1 MIFFHFAKLQNSCIS
16 NTEYISSYIEINF
29 QKNLMEGSKKLF
41 LLDAY
46 ALIYRGYYA
55 FIKNPR
61 INSKG
66 TDTSAILGFMNSL
79 LEIIRTQKPDYLAVA
94 FDKGGSVT
102 RSEMFTEYKSNRDK
116 TPEPIILAI
125 PYIKDILTSM
135 KIPILEKEGYE
146 ADDVI
151 GTVAKDAE
159 DKNFKVYMV
168 TPDKDFAQLVS
179 DNIFLCKPAR
189 MGNSMEIWGVDEVK
203 DKFEID
209 NPEQVID
216 YLGMMGDSVDN
227 IPGLPGVGDKTAK
240 KFIKQYG
247 SLENLLQNAHE
258 ITGKLGE
265 KISNNK
271 DLGVLS
277 KKLARIILDVPID
290 YNLNDFELSK
300 PDNTAVFE
308 VFDEL
313 EFRRIKETFYKI
325 FGLDKSEKSDP
336 KKDYIQGDLFG
347 NNVVDNSKLNL
358 NKSKSYY
365 QRIESSDEL
374 QYFTKKLLQQK
385 IVAFDTETEGLNS
398 LETEIV
404 GISFSWEKG
413 KGFYLPIKKDKTIQL
428 EYFNILKPFFNNK
441 EIIKVGHN
449 IKFDIKVLFKYDV
462 VVSEPIFDTMVA
474 HYLINPDM
482 RHNLDTLS
490 ESYLNYSPISIE
502 SLIGKKGK
510 NQKSMRDIPID
521 EVTNYASEDADLSLQ
536 LKYIFDKELESNGVK
551 DIFHEIEIPIINVL
565 SDMEKEGINIDS
577 TYLNKLEQEFEKD
590 LNKLKKDIFNQ
601 SGEEFNLN
609 SPKQL
614 GDILFDKLKLVSKPK
629 KTKTGQYSTSEE
641 VLSSLA
647 DDHEIIRSI
656 LEWRSL
662 DKLQN
667 TYVKSLPN
675 EVSIRT
681 NKIHTKFNQT
691 VTTTG
696 RLSSNSPNLQNIPI
710 RTQNGQ
716 KIRKAF
722 IPRNDDFELMAAD
735 YSQIELRVIASI
747 SKDQNMIGA
756 FINNQDIHT
765 ITASKIYNIKPDK
778 VTREQ
783 RGNAKTVNFGIIYGV
798 SAFGLSQQTNLTRSE
813 SKLMIESY
821 FENYPGLKSYMSNQ
835 IDFARTNGYVETIM
849 GRRRYL
855 QNINSQNNM
864 IRSGAERNAI
874 NAPIQGSAADIIKI
888 AMIRI
893 HNEFKKQSLKSKM
906 LLQVH
911 DELVFDVFCKEK
923 ELVQGI
929 VKNTM
934 ESAVKLDV
942 PLKVDLDFGKNWLEA
957 H

>member
-1 MIFFHFAKLQNSCIS
+1 MENS
-16 NTEYISSYIEINF
+16 
-29 QKNLMEGSKKLF
+29 KNLF

-79 LEIIRTQKPDYLAVA
+79 FDIIRTQNPDYLAVA

-102 RSEMFTEYKSNRDK
+102 RSEMFEEYKSNRDK
-116 TPEPIILAI
+116 TPEPILVAI
-125 PYIKDILTSM
+125 PYIKEILKGM
-135 KIPILEKEGYE
+135 KIPILEKEGFE
-146 ADDVI
+146 ADDII

-159 DKNFKVYMV
+159 ENNFKVYMV

-179 DNIFLCKPAR
+179 NNIFLCKPAR

-203 DKFEID
+203 DKFEVGSPD
-209 NPEQVID
+209 QVID

-247 SLENLLQNAHE
+247 SLENLLQNAHKV
-258 ITGKLGE
+258 TGKLGE
-265 KISNNK
+265 KIIENK
-271 DLGVLS
+271 ELGVLS
-277 KKLARIILDVPID
+277 KKLAKIILDVPID
-290 YNLNDFELSK
+290 YNLDEFKLSD
-300 PDNTAVFE
+300 PDKEKVLK

-313 EFRRIKETFYKI
+313 EFKRIKETFFKI
-325 FGLDKSEKSDP
+325 FGTNSIKSQEKGAEAV
-336 KKDYIQGDLFG
+336 QGDLFSETY
-347 NNVVDNSKLNL
+347 NLKSNIDNLNDLKSTYQKVESFEELNL
-358 NKSKSYY
+358 LVDKMMK
-365 QRIESSDEL
+365 QEV
-374 QYFTKKLLQQK
+374 
-385 IVAFDTETEGLNS
+385 VAFDTETEGLNAF
-398 LETEIV
+398 ETNIV
-404 GISFSWEKG
+404 GISFSWKKG
-413 KGFYLPIKKDKTIQL
+413 IGYYLPITNNKSVHEKSF
-428 EYFNILKPFFNNK
+428 EILKPFFEST

-449 IKFDIKVLFKYDV
+449 IKFDIQVLKKYNIN
-462 VVSEPIFDTMVA
+462 VSYPIYDTMVA

-510 NQKSMRDIPID
+510 NQISMRDVSID
-521 EVTNYASEDADLSLQ
+521 KITNYASEDADITLQ
-536 LKYIFDKELESNGVK
+536 LKGVFDKEIEVNNFNK
-551 DIFHEIEIPIINVL
+551 IFYDIEIPMINVL
-565 SDMEKEGINIDS
+565 SDMETEGIKIDTS
-577 TYLNKLEQEFEKD
+577 YLKKLDKEFEED
-590 LNKLKKDIFNQ
+590 LGKLKKEIFKKA
-601 SGEEFNLN
+601 GEEFNLN

-614 GDILFDKLKLVSKPK
+614 GEILFDKLKLVSKAK

-647 DDHEIIRSI
+647 NDHKIIEKI

-667 TYVKSLPN
+667 TYVKSLPK
-675 EVSIRT
+675 EVSRLT
-681 NKIHTKFNQT
+681 NRVHSSFNQT

-696 RLSSNSPNLQNIPI
+696 RLSSNNPNLQNIPI
-710 RTQNGQ
+710 RTANGQ
-716 KIRKAF
+716 KIRRAF
-722 IPRNDDFELMAAD
+722 IPRNSDYILMAAD

-747 SKDQNMIGA
+747 SNEENMIDA

-765 ITASKIYNIKPDK
+765 MTASKIYNVDPEN

-798 SAFGLSQQTNLTRSE
+798 SAFGLSQQTDLNRSE
-813 SKLMIESY
+813 SKVMIDNY
-821 FENYPGLKSYMSNQ
+821 FLNYPGLKKYMSDQ
-835 IDFARTNGYVETIM
+835 IDFARNNGYVETIM

-864 IRSGAERNAI
+864 LRSSAERNAI

-888 AMIRI
+888 AMINI
-893 HNEFKKQSLKSKM
+893 NSEFKKQSLKSKM

-911 DELVFDVFCKEK
+911 DELVFDVHKSEK
-923 ELVQGI
+923 DQIKDI
-929 VKNTM
+929 VKTTM
-934 ESAVKLDV
+934 ESAVKLKV
-942 PLKVDLDFGKNWLEA
+942 PLKIDLEFGKNWLEA

>member
-1 MIFFHFAKLQNSCIS
+1 
-16 NTEYISSYIEINF
+16 
-29 QKNLMEGSKKLF
+29 MESSKKLF

-79 LEIIRTQKPDYLAVA
+79 LEIIRTQNPDYIAVA

-116 TPEPIILAI
+116 TPEPILIAI
-125 PYIKDILTSM
+125 PYIKEILKSM
-135 KIPILEKEGYE
+135 NISVLEKEGYE

-159 DKNFKVYMV
+159 KNNFKVYMV

-179 DNIFLCKPAR
+179 NNIFLCKPAR

-203 DKFEID
+203 DKFEVD
-209 NPEQVID
+209 SPEQVID

-247 SLENLLQNAHE
+247 NLETLLEKSYE

-265 KISNNK
+265 KITDNK
-271 DLGVLS
+271 ELGILS
-277 KKLARIILDVPID
+277 KKLARIILDVPIE
-290 YNLNDFELSK
+290 YKLNDFKLSD
-300 PDNTAVFE
+300 PDNKSVMKI
-308 VFDEL
+308 FDEL
-313 EFRRIKETFYKI
+313 EFKRVKETFFKI
-325 FGLDKSEKSDP
+325 FGFNETKG
-336 KKDYIQGDLFG
+336 KDQELIQGDLFSG
-347 NNVVDNSKLNL
+347 NDLVQD
-358 NKSKSYY
+358 KSDLISSNSYY
-365 QRIESSDEL
+365 QRIDSNKEL
-374 QYFTKKLLQQK
+374 EYLMTKLLIQK
-385 IVAFDTETEGLNS
+385 VVAFDTETESLNS
-398 LETEIV
+398 LDTEIV
-404 GISFSWEKG
+404 GISFSWTEN
-413 KGFYLPIKKDKTIQL
+413 KGFYVPIANNKSLQK
-428 EYFNILKPFFNNK
+428 EYFDILRPFFENDQ
-441 EIIKVGHN
+441 IIKVGHN
-449 IKFDIKVLFKYDV
+449 LKFDIKVLFKYDIS
-462 VVSEPIFDTMVA
+462 VSGPLYDTMVA

-502 SLIGKKGK
+502 TLIGKKGK
-510 NQKSMRDIPID
+510 NQGSMRDVPAE
-521 EVTNYASEDADLSLQ
+521 EVTDYASEDADLALQ
-536 LKYIFDKELESNGVK
+536 LKKIFDKELNENGVK
-551 DIFHEIEIPIINVL
+551 NIFNDIEIPIINVL
-565 SDMEKEGINIDS
+565 ADMEKEGINIDS
-577 TYLNKLEQEFEKD
+577 SYLSKLDKEFEIE
-590 LNKLKKDIFNQ
+590 LSKLKVGIFEM

-614 GDILFDKLKLVSKPK
+614 GDILFEKLKLVSKPK

-641 VLSSLA
+641 VLSGLA
-647 DDHEIIRSI
+647 SEHEIIKNI

-667 TYVKSLPN
+667 TYVRSLPN
-675 EVSIRT
+675 EVNKRT
-681 NKIHTKFNQT
+681 GRIHTKFNQT

-696 RLSSNSPNLQNIPI
+696 RLSSNNPNLQNIPI
-710 RTQNGQ
+710 RTLNGQ
-716 KIRKAF
+716 KIREAF
-722 IPRNDDFELMAAD
+722 IPRSEEFELLAAD

-747 SKDQNMIGA
+747 SKDKNMVDA
-756 FINNQDIHT
+756 FIKNQDIHT
-765 ITASKIYNIKPDK
+765 ITAAKIYNVDPDD
-778 VTREQ
+778 VSREQ

-798 SAFGLSQQTNLTRSE
+798 SAFGLSQQTNLSRAE
-813 SKLMIESY
+813 SKIMIDSY
-821 FENYPGLKSYMSNQ
+821 FENYPGLKDYMSSQ
-835 IDFARTNGYVETIM
+835 IDFARNNGYVQTIM

-864 IRSGAERNAI
+864 LRSGAERNAI

-888 AMIRI
+888 AMIRV
-893 HNEFKKQSLKSKM
+893 HEKFKEQSLKSKM

-911 DELVFDVFCKEK
+911 DELVFDVYKSEK
-923 ELVQGI
+923 NI
-929 VKNTM
+929 VKTIVKDTM
-934 ESAVKLDV
+934 ESAVKLLV
-942 PLKVDLDFGKNWLEA
+942 PLKIDLEFGKNWLEA

>member
-1 MIFFHFAKLQNSCIS
+1 MENS
-16 NTEYISSYIEINF
+16 
-29 QKNLMEGSKKLF
+29 KNLF

-79 LEIIRTQKPDYLAVA
+79 FEIIRTQNPDYLAVA

-102 RSEMFTEYKSNRDK
+102 RSEMFEEYKSNRDK
-116 TPEPIILAI
+116 TPEPILVAI
-125 PYIKDILTSM
+125 PYIKEILEGM
-135 KIPILEKEGYE
+135 KIPILEKEGFE
-146 ADDVI
+146 ADDII

-159 DKNFKVYMV
+159 ENNFKVYMV

-203 DKFEID
+203 DKFEVESPD
-209 NPEQVID
+209 QVID

-258 ITGKLGE
+258 VTGKLGE
-265 KISNNK
+265 KIIENK
-271 DLGVLS
+271 ELGVLS
-277 KKLARIILDVPID
+277 KKLAKIILDVPID
-290 YNLNDFELSK
+290 YNLDEFKLSD
-300 PDNTAVFE
+300 PDKEIVLK

-313 EFRRIKETFYKI
+313 EFRRIKETFFKI
-325 FGLDKSEKSDP
+325 FGTISSPIEEKGAEVV
-336 KKDYIQGDLFG
+336 QGDLFSETY
-347 NNVVDNSKLNL
+347 NLESNKDSLND
-358 NKSKSYY
+358 SKSIY
-365 QRIESSDEL
+365 QRIESFEEL
-374 QYFTKKLLQQK
+374 KLLVEKMMKQE
-385 IVAFDTETEGLNS
+385 IVAFDTETEGLNA
-398 LETEIV
+398 LETDIV
-404 GISFSWEKG
+404 GISFSWQKG
-413 KGFYLPIKKDKTIQL
+413 IGYYLPIKNNKSAHEKSF
-428 EYFNILKPFFNNK
+428 EILRPFFEST

-449 IKFDIKVLFKYDV
+449 IKFDIQVLHKYNVKVW
-462 VVSEPIFDTMVA
+462 SPIYDTMVA

-510 NQKSMRDIPID
+510 NQISMRDVSID
-521 EVTNYASEDADLSLQ
+521 KITDYASEDADITLQ
-536 LKYIFDKELESNGVK
+536 LKSIFDKEIEVNNLSK
-551 DIFHEIEIPIINVL
+551 IFYDIEIPMINVL
-565 SDMEKEGINIDS
+565 SEMETEGIKIDTS
-577 TYLNKLEQEFEKD
+577 YLEKLDKEFEED
-590 LNKLKKDIFNQ
+590 LEKLKKEIFKK

-614 GDILFDKLKLVSKPK
+614 GEILFDKLKLVSKPK

-647 DDHEIIRSI
+647 NDHKIIEDI

-675 EVSIRT
+675 EVSSLT
-681 NKIHTKFNQT
+681 NRVHSSFNQT

-696 RLSSNSPNLQNIPI
+696 RLSSNNPNLQNIPI
-710 RTQNGQ
+710 RTANGQ
-716 KIRKAF
+716 KIRRAF
-722 IPRNDDFELMAAD
+722 IPRGSDYILMAAD
-735 YSQIELRVIASI
+735 YSQIELRVIASM
-747 SKDQNMIGA
+747 SNEENMIDA
-756 FINNQDIHT
+756 FVNNQDIHT
-765 ITASKIYNIKPDK
+765 MTASKIYNVDPEN

-798 SAFGLSQQTNLTRSE
+798 SAFGLSQQTDLNRSE
-813 SKLMIESY
+813 SKVMIDNY
-821 FENYPGLKSYMSNQ
+821 FLNYPGLKKYMSDQ
-835 IDFARTNGYVETIM
+835 IDFARNNGYVETIM

-864 IRSGAERNAI
+864 LRSSSERNAI

-888 AMIRI
+888 AMINI
-893 HNEFKKQSLKSKM
+893 NSELKKQSLKSKM

-911 DELVFDVFCKEK
+911 DELVFDVHKSEK
-923 ELVQGI
+923 DQIKDI
-929 VKNTM
+929 VKTTM
-934 ESAVKLDV
+934 ESAVKLKV
-942 PLKVDLDFGKNWLEA
+942 PLKIDLEFGKNWLEA

>member
-1 MIFFHFAKLQNSCIS
+1 MENS
-16 NTEYISSYIEINF
+16 
-29 QKNLMEGSKKLF
+29 KNLF

-79 LEIIRTQKPDYLAVA
+79 FEIIRTQNPDYLAVA

-102 RSEMFTEYKSNRDK
+102 RSEMFEEYKSNRDK
-116 TPEPIILAI
+116 TPEPILVAI
-125 PYIKDILTSM
+125 PYIKEILEGM
-135 KIPILEKEGYE
+135 KIPILEKEGFE
-146 ADDVI
+146 ADDII

-159 DKNFKVYMV
+159 ENNFKVYMV

-203 DKFEID
+203 DKFEVESPD
-209 NPEQVID
+209 QVID

-258 ITGKLGE
+258 VTGKLGE
-265 KISNNK
+265 KIIENK
-271 DLGVLS
+271 ELGVLS
-277 KKLARIILDVPID
+277 KKLAKIILDVPID
-290 YNLNDFELSK
+290 YNLDEFKLSD
-300 PDNTAVFE
+300 PDKEIVLK

-313 EFRRIKETFYKI
+313 EFRRIKETFFKI
-325 FGLDKSEKSDP
+325 FGTNSSQIEEKGAEVV
-336 KKDYIQGDLFG
+336 QGDLFSETY
-347 NNVVDNSKLNL
+347 NLESNKDSLND
-358 NKSKSYY
+358 SKSIY
-365 QRIESSDEL
+365 QRIESFEEL
-374 QYFTKKLLQQK
+374 KLLVEKMMKQE
-385 IVAFDTETEGLNS
+385 IVAFDTETEGLNA
-398 LETEIV
+398 LETDIV
-404 GISFSWEKG
+404 GISFSWQKG
-413 KGFYLPIKKDKTIQL
+413 IGYYLPIKN
-428 EYFNILKPFFNNK
+428 NISVHEKSFEILRPFFEST

-449 IKFDIKVLFKYDV
+449 IKFDIQVLHKYNVKV
-462 VVSEPIFDTMVA
+462 SSPIYDTMVA

-510 NQKSMRDIPID
+510 NQISMRDVSID
-521 EVTNYASEDADLSLQ
+521 KITDYASEDADITLQ
-536 LKYIFDKELESNGVK
+536 LKSIFDKEIEVNNLSK
-551 DIFHEIEIPIINVL
+551 IFYDIEIPMINVL
-565 SDMEKEGINIDS
+565 SEMETEGIKIDTS
-577 TYLNKLEQEFEKD
+577 YLEKLDKEFEED
-590 LNKLKKDIFNQ
+590 LEKLKKEIFKK

-614 GDILFDKLKLVSKPK
+614 GEILFDKLKLVSKPK

-647 DDHEIIRSI
+647 NDHKIIEDI

-675 EVSIRT
+675 EVSSLT
-681 NKIHTKFNQT
+681 NRVHSSFNQT

-696 RLSSNSPNLQNIPI
+696 RLSSNNPNLQNIPI
-710 RTQNGQ
+710 RTANGQ
-716 KIRKAF
+716 KIRRAF
-722 IPRNDDFELMAAD
+722 IPRGSDYILMAAD
-735 YSQIELRVIASI
+735 YSQIELRVIASM
-747 SKDQNMIGA
+747 SNEKNMIDA
-756 FINNQDIHT
+756 FVNNQDIHT
-765 ITASKIYNIKPDK
+765 MTASKIYNVDPEN

-798 SAFGLSQQTNLTRSE
+798 SAFGLSQQTDLNRSE
-813 SKLMIESY
+813 SKVMIDNY
-821 FENYPGLKSYMSNQ
+821 FLNYPGLKKYMSDQ
-835 IDFARTNGYVETIM
+835 IDFARNNGYVETIM

-864 IRSGAERNAI
+864 LRSSSERNAI

-888 AMIRI
+888 AMINI
-893 HNEFKKQSLKSKM
+893 NSELKKQSLKSKM

-911 DELVFDVFCKEK
+911 DELVFDVHKSEK
-923 ELVQGI
+923 DQIKDI
-929 VKNTM
+929 VKTTM
-934 ESAVKLDV
+934 ESAVKLKV
-942 PLKVDLDFGKNWLEA
+942 PLKIDLEFGKNWLEA

>member
-1 MIFFHFAKLQNSCIS
+1 MENS
-16 NTEYISSYIEINF
+16 
-29 QKNLMEGSKKLF
+29 KNLF

-79 LEIIRTQKPDYLAVA
+79 FEIIRTQNPDYLAVA

-102 RSEMFTEYKSNRDK
+102 RSEMFEEYKSNRDK
-116 TPEPIILAI
+116 TPEPILVAI
-125 PYIKDILTSM
+125 PYIKEILEGM
-135 KIPILEKEGYE
+135 KIPILEKEGFE
-146 ADDVI
+146 ADDII

-159 DKNFKVYMV
+159 ENNFKVYMV

-179 DNIFLCKPAR
+179 HNIFLCKPAR

-203 DKFEID
+203 DKFEVESPD
-209 NPEQVID
+209 QVID

-258 ITGKLGE
+258 VTGKLGE
-265 KISNNK
+265 KIIENK
-271 DLGVLS
+271 ELGVLS
-277 KKLARIILDVPID
+277 KKLAKIILDVPID
-290 YNLNDFELSK
+290 YNLDEFKLSD
-300 PDNTAVFE
+300 PDKEIVLK

-313 EFRRIKETFYKI
+313 EFRRIKETFFKI
-325 FGLDKSEKSDP
+325 FGTISSPIEEKGAEVV
-336 KKDYIQGDLFG
+336 QGDLFSETY
-347 NNVVDNSKLNL
+347 NLESNKDSLND
-358 NKSKSYY
+358 SKSIY
-365 QRIESSDEL
+365 QRIESFEEL
-374 QYFTKKLLQQK
+374 KLLVEKMMKQE
-385 IVAFDTETEGLNS
+385 IVAFDTETEGLNA
-398 LETEIV
+398 LETDIV
-404 GISFSWEKG
+404 GISFSWQKG
-413 KGFYLPIKKDKTIQL
+413 IGYYLPIKNNKSVHEKSF
-428 EYFNILKPFFNNK
+428 EILKPFFEST

-449 IKFDIKVLFKYDV
+449 IKFDIQVLHKYNVKV
-462 VVSEPIFDTMVA
+462 SSPIYDTMVA

-510 NQKSMRDIPID
+510 NQISMRDVSID
-521 EVTNYASEDADLSLQ
+521 KITDYASEDADITLQ
-536 LKYIFDKELESNGVK
+536 LKSIFDKEIEVNNLGK
-551 DIFHEIEIPIINVL
+551 IFYDIEIPMINVL
-565 SDMEKEGINIDS
+565 SEMETEGIKIDTS
-577 TYLNKLEQEFEKD
+577 YLEKLDKEFEED
-590 LNKLKKDIFNQ
+590 LEKLKKEIFKK

-614 GDILFDKLKLVSKPK
+614 GEILFDKLKLVSKPK

-647 DDHEIIRSI
+647 NDHKIIEDI

-675 EVSIRT
+675 EVSSLT
-681 NKIHTKFNQT
+681 NRVHSSFNQT

-696 RLSSNSPNLQNIPI
+696 RLSSNNPNLQNIPI
-710 RTQNGQ
+710 RTANGQ
-716 KIRKAF
+716 KIRRAF
-722 IPRNDDFELMAAD
+722 IPRGSDYILMAAD
-735 YSQIELRVIASI
+735 YSQIELRVIASM
-747 SKDQNMIGA
+747 SNEKNMIDA
-756 FINNQDIHT
+756 FVNNQDIHT
-765 ITASKIYNIKPDK
+765 MTASKIYNVDPEN

-798 SAFGLSQQTNLTRSE
+798 SAFGLSQQTDLNRSE
-813 SKLMIESY
+813 SKVMIDNY
-821 FENYPGLKSYMSNQ
+821 FLNYPGLKKYMSDQ
-835 IDFARTNGYVETIM
+835 IDFARNNGYVETIM

-864 IRSGAERNAI
+864 LRSSSERNAI

-888 AMIRI
+888 AMINI
-893 HNEFKKQSLKSKM
+893 NSELKKQSLKSKM

-911 DELVFDVFCKEK
+911 DELVFDVHKSEK
-923 ELVQGI
+923 DQIKDI
-929 VKNTM
+929 VKTTM
-934 ESAVKLDV
+934 ESAVKLKV
-942 PLKVDLDFGKNWLEA
+942 PLKIDLEFGKNWLEA

>member
-1 MIFFHFAKLQNSCIS
+1 MENS
-16 NTEYISSYIEINF
+16 
-29 QKNLMEGSKKLF
+29 KNLF

-79 LEIIRTQKPDYLAVA
+79 FEIIRTQNPDYLAVA

-102 RSEMFTEYKSNRDK
+102 RSEMFEEYKSNRDK
-116 TPEPIILAI
+116 TPEPILVAI
-125 PYIKDILTSM
+125 PYIKELLEGM
-135 KIPILEKEGYE
+135 KIPILEKEGFE
-146 ADDVI
+146 ADDII

-159 DKNFKVYMV
+159 ENNFKVYMV

-203 DKFEID
+203 DKFEVESPD
-209 NPEQVID
+209 QVID

-258 ITGKLGE
+258 VTGKLGE
-265 KISNNK
+265 KIIENK
-271 DLGVLS
+271 ELGVLS
-277 KKLARIILDVPID
+277 KKLAKIILDVPID
-290 YNLNDFELSK
+290 YNLDEFKLSD
-300 PDNTAVFE
+300 PDKEIVLK

-313 EFRRIKETFYKI
+313 EFRRIKETFFKI
-325 FGLDKSEKSDP
+325 FGTISSPIEEKGAEVV
-336 KKDYIQGDLFG
+336 QGDLFSETY
-347 NNVVDNSKLNL
+347 NLESNKDSLND
-358 NKSKSYY
+358 SKSIY
-365 QRIESSDEL
+365 QRIESFEEL
-374 QYFTKKLLQQK
+374 KLLVEKMMKQE
-385 IVAFDTETEGLNS
+385 IVAFDTETEGLNA
-398 LETEIV
+398 LETDIV
-404 GISFSWEKG
+404 GISFSWQKG
-413 KGFYLPIKKDKTIQL
+413 IGYYLPIKNNKSAHEKSF
-428 EYFNILKPFFNNK
+428 EILRPFFEST

-449 IKFDIKVLFKYDV
+449 IKFDIQVLHKYNVKV
-462 VVSEPIFDTMVA
+462 SSPIYDTMVA

-510 NQKSMRDIPID
+510 NQISMRDVSID
-521 EVTNYASEDADLSLQ
+521 KITDYASEDADITLQ
-536 LKYIFDKELESNGVK
+536 LKSIFDKEIEVNNLSK
-551 DIFHEIEIPIINVL
+551 IFYDIEIPMINVL
-565 SDMEKEGINIDS
+565 SEMETEGIKIDTS
-577 TYLNKLEQEFEKD
+577 YLEKLDKEFEED
-590 LNKLKKDIFNQ
+590 LEKLKKEIFKK

-614 GDILFDKLKLVSKPK
+614 GEILFDKLKLVSKPK

-647 DDHEIIRSI
+647 NDHKIIEDI

-675 EVSIRT
+675 EVSSLT
-681 NKIHTKFNQT
+681 NRVHSSFNQT

-696 RLSSNSPNLQNIPI
+696 RLSSNNPNLQNIPI
-710 RTQNGQ
+710 RTANGQ
-716 KIRKAF
+716 KIRRAF
-722 IPRNDDFELMAAD
+722 IPRGSDYILMAAD
-735 YSQIELRVIASI
+735 YSQIELRVIASM
-747 SKDQNMIGA
+747 SNEENMIDA
-756 FINNQDIHT
+756 FVNNQDIHT
-765 ITASKIYNIKPDK
+765 MTASKIYNVDPEN

-798 SAFGLSQQTNLTRSE
+798 SAFGLSQQTDLNRSE
-813 SKLMIESY
+813 SKVMIDNY
-821 FENYPGLKSYMSNQ
+821 FLNYPGLKKYMSDQ
-835 IDFARTNGYVETIM
+835 IDFARNNGYVETIM

-864 IRSGAERNAI
+864 LRSSSERNAI

-888 AMIRI
+888 AMINI
-893 HNEFKKQSLKSKM
+893 NSELKKQSLKSKM

-911 DELVFDVFCKEK
+911 DELVFDVHKSEK
-923 ELVQGI
+923 DKIKDI
-929 VKNTM
+929 VKTTM
-934 ESAVKLDV
+934 ESAVKLKV
-942 PLKVDLDFGKNWLEA
+942 PLKIDLEFGKNWLEA

>member
-1 MIFFHFAKLQNSCIS
+1 MENS
-16 NTEYISSYIEINF
+16 
-29 QKNLMEGSKKLF
+29 KNLF

-79 LEIIRTQKPDYLAVA
+79 FEIIRTQNPDYLAVA

-102 RSEMFTEYKSNRDK
+102 RSEMFEEYKSNRDK
-116 TPEPIILAI
+116 TPEPILVAI
-125 PYIKDILTSM
+125 PYIKEILEGM
-135 KIPILEKEGYE
+135 KIPILEKEGFE
-146 ADDVI
+146 ADDII

-159 DKNFKVYMV
+159 ENNFKVYMV

-203 DKFEID
+203 DKFEVESPD
-209 NPEQVID
+209 QVID

-258 ITGKLGE
+258 VTGKLGE
-265 KISNNK
+265 KIIENK
-271 DLGVLS
+271 ELGVLS
-277 KKLARIILDVPID
+277 KKLAKIILDVPID
-290 YNLNDFELSK
+290 YNLDEFKLSD
-300 PDNTAVFE
+300 PDKEIVLK

-313 EFRRIKETFYKI
+313 EFRRIKETFFKI
-325 FGLDKSEKSDP
+325 FGTISSPIEEKGAEVV
-336 KKDYIQGDLFG
+336 QGDLFSETY
-347 NNVVDNSKLNL
+347 NLESNKDSLND
-358 NKSKSYY
+358 SKSIY
-365 QRIESSDEL
+365 QRIESFEEL
-374 QYFTKKLLQQK
+374 KLLVEKMMKQE
-385 IVAFDTETEGLNS
+385 IVAFDTETEGLNA
-398 LETEIV
+398 LETDIV
-404 GISFSWEKG
+404 GISFSWQKG
-413 KGFYLPIKKDKTIQL
+413 IGYYLPVKNNKSVHEKSF
-428 EYFNILKPFFNNK
+428 EILKPFFEST

-449 IKFDIKVLFKYDV
+449 IKFDIQVLHKYNVKV
-462 VVSEPIFDTMVA
+462 SSPIYDTMVA

-510 NQKSMRDIPID
+510 NQISMRDVSID
-521 EVTNYASEDADLSLQ
+521 KITDYASEDADITLQ
-536 LKYIFDKELESNGVK
+536 LKSIFDKEIEVNNLSK
-551 DIFHEIEIPIINVL
+551 IFYDIEIPMINVL
-565 SDMEKEGINIDS
+565 SEMETEGIKIDTS
-577 TYLNKLEQEFEKD
+577 YLEKLDKEFEED
-590 LNKLKKDIFNQ
+590 LEKLKKEIFKK

-614 GDILFDKLKLVSKPK
+614 GEILFDKLKLVSKPK

-647 DDHEIIRSI
+647 NDHKIIEDI

-675 EVSIRT
+675 EVSSLT
-681 NKIHTKFNQT
+681 NRVHSSFNQT

-696 RLSSNSPNLQNIPI
+696 RLSSNNPNLQNIPI
-710 RTQNGQ
+710 RTANGQ
-716 KIRKAF
+716 KIRRAF
-722 IPRNDDFELMAAD
+722 IPRGSDYILMAAD
-735 YSQIELRVIASI
+735 YSQIELRVIASM
-747 SKDQNMIGA
+747 SNEENMIDA
-756 FINNQDIHT
+756 FVNNQDIHT
-765 ITASKIYNIKPDK
+765 MTASKIYNVDPEN

-798 SAFGLSQQTNLTRSE
+798 SAFGLSQQTDLNRSE
-813 SKLMIESY
+813 SKVMIDNY
-821 FENYPGLKSYMSNQ
+821 FLNYPGLKKYMSDQ
-835 IDFARTNGYVETIM
+835 IDFARNNGYVETIM

-864 IRSGAERNAI
+864 LRSSSERNAI

-888 AMIRI
+888 AMINI
-893 HNEFKKQSLKSKM
+893 NSELKKQSLKSKM

-911 DELVFDVFCKEK
+911 DELVFDVHKSEK
-923 ELVQGI
+923 DQIKDI
-929 VKNTM
+929 VKTTM
-934 ESAVKLDV
+934 ESAVKLKV
-942 PLKVDLDFGKNWLEA
+942 PLKIDLEFGKNWLEA

>member
-1 MIFFHFAKLQNSCIS
+1 MENS
-16 NTEYISSYIEINF
+16 
-29 QKNLMEGSKKLF
+29 KNLF

-79 LEIIRTQKPDYLAVA
+79 FEIIRTQNPDYLAVA

-102 RSEMFTEYKSNRDK
+102 RSEMFEEYKSNRDK
-116 TPEPIILAI
+116 TPEPILVAI
-125 PYIKDILTSM
+125 PYIKEILEGM
-135 KIPILEKEGYE
+135 KIPILEKEGFE
-146 ADDVI
+146 ADDII

-159 DKNFKVYMV
+159 ENNFKVYMV

-203 DKFEID
+203 DKFEVESPD
-209 NPEQVID
+209 QVID

-258 ITGKLGE
+258 VTGKLGE
-265 KISNNK
+265 KIIENK
-271 DLGVLS
+271 ELGVLS
-277 KKLARIILDVPID
+277 KKLAKIILDVPID
-290 YNLNDFELSK
+290 YNLDEFKLSD
-300 PDNTAVFE
+300 PDKEIVLK

-313 EFRRIKETFYKI
+313 EFRRIKETFFKI
-325 FGLDKSEKSDP
+325 FGTISSPIEEKGAEVV
-336 KKDYIQGDLFG
+336 QGDLFSETY
-347 NNVVDNSKLNL
+347 NLESNKDSLND
-358 NKSKSYY
+358 SKSIY
-365 QRIESSDEL
+365 QRIESFEEL
-374 QYFTKKLLQQK
+374 KLLVEKMMKQE
-385 IVAFDTETEGLNS
+385 IVAFDTETEGLNA
-398 LETEIV
+398 LETDIV
-404 GISFSWEKG
+404 GISFSWQKG
-413 KGFYLPIKKDKTIQL
+413 IGYYLPIKNNKSAHEKSF
-428 EYFNILKPFFNNK
+428 EILRPFFEST

-449 IKFDIKVLFKYDV
+449 IKFDIQVLHKYNVKV
-462 VVSEPIFDTMVA
+462 SSPIYDTMVA

-510 NQKSMRDIPID
+510 NQISMRDVSID
-521 EVTNYASEDADLSLQ
+521 KITDYASEDADITLQ
-536 LKYIFDKELESNGVK
+536 LKSIFDKEIEVNNLSK
-551 DIFHEIEIPIINVL
+551 IFYDIEIPMINVL
-565 SDMEKEGINIDS
+565 SEMETEGIKIDTS
-577 TYLNKLEQEFEKD
+577 YLEKLDKEFEED
-590 LNKLKKDIFNQ
+590 LEKLKKEIFKK

-614 GDILFDKLKLVSKPK
+614 GEILFDKLKLVSKPK

-647 DDHEIIRSI
+647 NDHKIIEDI

-675 EVSIRT
+675 EVSSLT
-681 NKIHTKFNQT
+681 NRVHSSFNQT

-696 RLSSNSPNLQNIPI
+696 RLSSNNPNLQNIPI
-710 RTQNGQ
+710 RTANGQ
-716 KIRKAF
+716 KIRRAF
-722 IPRNDDFELMAAD
+722 IPRGSDYILMAAD

-747 SKDQNMIGA
+747 SNEKNMIDA
-756 FINNQDIHT
+756 FVNNQDIHT
-765 ITASKIYNIKPDK
+765 MTASKIYNVDPEN

-798 SAFGLSQQTNLTRSE
+798 SAFGLSQQTDLNRSE
-813 SKLMIESY
+813 SKVMIDNY
-821 FENYPGLKSYMSNQ
+821 FLNYPGLKKYMSDQ
-835 IDFARTNGYVETIM
+835 IDFARNNGYVETIM

-864 IRSGAERNAI
+864 LRSSSERNAI

-888 AMIRI
+888 AMINI
-893 HNEFKKQSLKSKM
+893 NSELKKQSLKSKM

-911 DELVFDVFCKEK
+911 DELVFDVHKSEK
-923 ELVQGI
+923 DQIQDI
-929 VKNTM
+929 VKTTM
-934 ESAVKLDV
+934 ESAVKLKV
-942 PLKVDLDFGKNWLEA
+942 PLKIDLEFGKNWLEA

>member
-1 MIFFHFAKLQNSCIS
+1 MENS
-16 NTEYISSYIEINF
+16 
-29 QKNLMEGSKKLF
+29 KNLF

-79 LEIIRTQKPDYLAVA
+79 FEIIRTQNPDYLAVA
-94 FDKGGSVT
+94 FDKGGSLT
-102 RSEMFTEYKSNRDK
+102 RSEMFEEYKSNRDK
-116 TPEPIILAI
+116 TPEPILVAI
-125 PYIKDILTSM
+125 PYIKEILEGM
-135 KIPILEKEGYE
+135 KIPILEKEGFE
-146 ADDVI
+146 ADDII

-159 DKNFKVYMV
+159 EKNFKIYMV

-179 DNIFLCKPAR
+179 NNIFLCKPAR

-203 DKFEID
+203 DKFEVQSPD
-209 NPEQVID
+209 QVID

-258 ITGKLGE
+258 VTGKLGE
-265 KISNNK
+265 KILENK
-271 DLGVLS
+271 ELGVLS
-277 KKLARIILDVPID
+277 KKLAKIILDVPID
-290 YNLNDFELSK
+290 YNLDEFKLSD
-300 PDNTAVFE
+300 PDKDIVLR

-313 EFRRIKETFYKI
+313 EFRRIKETFFKI
-325 FGLDKSEKSDP
+325 FGTNSSKLEEKGAEVV
-336 KKDYIQGDLFG
+336 QGDLF
-347 NNVVDNSKLNL
+347 SETYNL
-358 NKSKSYY
+358 DSNKENLDDSKSIY
-365 QRIESSDEL
+365 QIIESFEEL
-374 QYFTKKLLQQK
+374 KLLVDKMMEQE
-385 IVAFDTETEGLNS
+385 IVAFDTETEGLNA
-398 LETEIV
+398 LETNIV
-404 GISFSWEKG
+404 GISFSWQKG
-413 KGFYLPIKKDKTIQL
+413 VGYYLPIENNKSVYEKSF
-428 EYFNILKPFFNNK
+428 EILKPFFESTK
-441 EIIKVGHN
+441 IIKVGHN
-449 IKFDIKVLFKYDV
+449 IKFDIQVLLKYNVKV
-462 VVSEPIFDTMVA
+462 SSPIYDTMVA

-490 ESYLNYSPISIE
+490 ESYLNYSQISIE

-510 NQKSMRDIPID
+510 NQISMRDVSID
-521 EVTNYASEDADLSLQ
+521 KIKNYAGEDADITLR
-536 LKYIFDKELESNGVK
+536 LKGIFDKEIEVNNLSK
-551 DIFHEIEIPIINVL
+551 IFYDIEIPMINVL
-565 SDMEKEGINIDS
+565 SEMEAEGIKIDTS
-577 TYLNKLEQEFEKD
+577 YLKKLDKEFEDD
-590 LNKLKKDIFNQ
+590 LEKLKKEIFKKC
-601 SGEEFNLN
+601 GEEFNLN

-614 GDILFDKLKLVSKPK
+614 GEILFDKLKLVSKPK

-647 DDHEIIRSI
+647 NDHRIIENI

-675 EVSIRT
+675 EVSNLT
-681 NKIHTKFNQT
+681 NRVHSSFNQT

-696 RLSSNSPNLQNIPI
+696 RLSSNNPNLQNIPI
-710 RTQNGQ
+710 RTDNGQ

-722 IPRNDDFELMAAD
+722 IPRNDDYIIMAAD

-747 SKDQNMIGA
+747 SNEENMIDA
-756 FINNQDIHT
+756 FVNNQDIHT
-765 ITASKIYNIKPDK
+765 ITASKIYNVDPEN
-778 VTREQ
+778 VSREQ

-798 SAFGLSQQTNLTRSE
+798 SAFGLSQQTDLNRSE
-813 SKLMIESY
+813 SKQMIDNY
-821 FENYPGLKSYMSNQ
+821 FLNYPGLKKYMSDQ
-835 IDFARTNGYVETIM
+835 IDFARNNGYVETIM

-864 IRSGAERNAI
+864 LRSGAERNAI

-888 AMIRI
+888 AMINI
-893 HNEFKKQSLKSKM
+893 NSEFKKQSFKSKM

-911 DELVFDVFCKEK
+911 DELVFDVHNSEK
-923 ELVQGI
+923 DRIQDI
-929 VKNTM
+929 VKTTM
-934 ESAVKLDV
+934 ESAVKLKV
-942 PLKVDLDFGKNWLEA
+942 PLKIDLEFGKNWLEA

>member
-1 MIFFHFAKLQNSCIS
+1 MENS
-16 NTEYISSYIEINF
+16 
-29 QKNLMEGSKKLF
+29 KNLF

-79 LEIIRTQKPDYLAVA
+79 FEIIRTQNPDYLAVA

-102 RSEMFTEYKSNRDK
+102 RSEMFEEYKSNRDK
-116 TPEPIILAI
+116 TPEPILVAI
-125 PYIKDILTSM
+125 PYIKKILEGM
-135 KIPILEKEGYE
+135 KIPILEKEGFE
-146 ADDVI
+146 ADDII

-159 DKNFKVYMV
+159 ENNFKVYMV

-203 DKFEID
+203 DKFEVESPD
-209 NPEQVID
+209 QVID

-258 ITGKLGE
+258 VTGKLGE
-265 KISNNK
+265 KITENK
-271 DLGVLS
+271 ELGVLS
-277 KKLARIILDVPID
+277 KKLAKIILDVPID
-290 YNLNDFELSK
+290 YNLDEFKLSD
-300 PDNTAVFE
+300 PDKEIVLK

-313 EFRRIKETFYKI
+313 EFRRIKETFFKI
-325 FGLDKSEKSDP
+325 FGTISSPIEEKGAEVV
-336 KKDYIQGDLFG
+336 QGDLFSETY
-347 NNVVDNSKLNL
+347 NLESNKDSLND
-358 NKSKSYY
+358 SKSIY
-365 QRIESSDEL
+365 QRIESFEEL
-374 QYFTKKLLQQK
+374 KLLVEKMMKQE
-385 IVAFDTETEGLNS
+385 IVAFDTETEGLNA
-398 LETEIV
+398 LETDIV
-404 GISFSWEKG
+404 GISFSWQKG
-413 KGFYLPIKKDKTIQL
+413 IGYYLPIKNNKSAHEKSF
-428 EYFNILKPFFNNK
+428 EILRPFFEST

-449 IKFDIKVLFKYDV
+449 IKFDIQVLHKYNVKV
-462 VVSEPIFDTMVA
+462 SSPIYDTMVA

-510 NQKSMRDIPID
+510 NQTSMRDVSID
-521 EVTNYASEDADLSLQ
+521 KITDYASEDADITLQ
-536 LKYIFDKELESNGVK
+536 LKSIFDKEIEVNNLSK
-551 DIFHEIEIPIINVL
+551 IFYDIEIPMINVL
-565 SDMEKEGINIDS
+565 SEMETEGIKIDTS
-577 TYLNKLEQEFEKD
+577 YLEKLDKEFEED
-590 LNKLKKDIFNQ
+590 LEKLKKEIFKK

-614 GDILFDKLKLVSKPK
+614 GEILFDKLKLVSKPK

-647 DDHEIIRSI
+647 DDHKIIEDI

-675 EVSIRT
+675 EVSSLT
-681 NKIHTKFNQT
+681 NRVHSSFNQT

-696 RLSSNSPNLQNIPI
+696 RLSSNNPNLQNIPI
-710 RTQNGQ
+710 RTANGQ
-716 KIRKAF
+716 KIRRAF
-722 IPRNDDFELMAAD
+722 IPRGIDYILMAAD
-735 YSQIELRVIASI
+735 YSQIELRVIASM
-747 SKDQNMIGA
+747 SNEKNMIDA
-756 FINNQDIHT
+756 FVNNQDIHT
-765 ITASKIYNIKPDK
+765 MTASKIYNVDPEN

-798 SAFGLSQQTNLTRSE
+798 SAFGLSQQTDLNRSE
-813 SKLMIESY
+813 SKVMIDNY
-821 FENYPGLKSYMSNQ
+821 FLNYPGLKKYMSDQ
-835 IDFARTNGYVETIM
+835 IDFARNNGYVETIM

-864 IRSGAERNAI
+864 LRSSSERNAI

-888 AMIRI
+888 AMINI
-893 HNEFKKQSLKSKM
+893 NSELKKQSLKSKM

-911 DELVFDVFCKEK
+911 DELVFDVHKSEK
-923 ELVQGI
+923 DQIKDI
-929 VKNTM
+929 VKTTM
-934 ESAVKLDV
+934 ESAVKLKV
-942 PLKVDLDFGKNWLEA
+942 PLKIDLEFGKNWLEA

>member
-1 MIFFHFAKLQNSCIS
+1 
-16 NTEYISSYIEINF
+16 
-29 QKNLMEGSKKLF
+29 MEGSKKLF

-79 LEIIRTQKPDYLAVA
+79 LEIIRTQNPDYIAVA
-94 FDKGGSVT
+94 FDKGGSIT

-116 TPEPIILAI
+116 TPEPIIIAI
-125 PYIKDILTSM
+125 PYIKDILTAM

-159 DKNFKVYMV
+159 KNSFKVFMV

-189 MGNSMEIWGVDEVK
+189 MGNSMEIWGVNEVK
-203 DKFEID
+203 DRFEVD
-209 NPEQVID
+209 RPEQVID

-247 SLENLLQNAHE
+247 SLESLLQNSHE

-271 DLGVLS
+271 ELGVLS
-277 KKLARIILDVPID
+277 KQLAKIILDVPID

-300 PDNTAVFE
+300 PDKVGVLK

-313 EFRRIKETFYKI
+313 EFKRIKETFFKI
-325 FGLDKSEKSDP
+325 FGIDNSENNDSIQQ
-336 KKDYIQGDLFG
+336 YVQGDLFG
-347 NNVVDNSKLNL
+347 NNIINETRLNL
-358 NKSKSYY
+358 NKTKSYY

-374 QYFTKKLLQQK
+374 EYFMKKLLKQK

-404 GISFSWEKG
+404 GISFSWASN
-413 KGFYLPIKKDKTIQL
+413 KGFYLPIKKDKSVQL

-441 EIIKVGHN
+441 EITKVGHN
-449 IKFDIKVLFKYDV
+449 IKFDIKVLYKYDII
-462 VVSEPIFDTMVA
+462 VSGPLYDTMVA

-482 RHNLDTLS
+482 RHNLNTLS

-510 NQKSMRDIPID
+510 NQKSMRDIDIN

-536 LKYIFDKELESNGVK
+536 LKHIFDKELESNGVK
-551 DIFHEIEIPIINVL
+551 SIFYEIEIPIINVL
-565 SDMEKEGINIDS
+565 SSMEKEGINIDS
-577 TYLNKLEQEFEKD
+577 SYLNKLEKEFEKD
-590 LNKLKKDIFNQ
+590 LNKLKKEIYNQ
-601 SGEEFNLN
+601 SDEEFNLN

-641 VLSSLA
+641 VLSGLA
-647 DDHEIIRSI
+647 SDHEIIRSI

-675 EVSIRT
+675 EVSSKT

-696 RLSSNSPNLQNIPI
+696 RLSSNNPNLQNIPI
-710 RTQNGQ
+710 RTNNGQ

-722 IPRNDDFELMAAD
+722 IPRNSDFELMAAD
-735 YSQIELRVIASI
+735 YSQIELRVIASM
-747 SKDQNMIGA
+747 SKDTNMIDA
-756 FINNQDIHT
+756 FVKNQDIHT
-765 ITASKIYNIKPDK
+765 ITASKIYNVNPDE

-813 SKLMIESY
+813 SKIMIENY
-821 FENYPGLKSYMSNQ
+821 FENYPGLKTYMSNQ
-835 IDFARTNGYVETIM
+835 IDFARAKGYVETIM

-864 IRSGAERNAI
+864 LRSGSERNAI

-893 HNEFKKQSLKSKM
+893 YDEFKIQSLKSKM

-911 DELVFDVFCKEK
+911 DELVFDVHKKEK
-923 ELVQGI
+923 ELVKKI

-942 PLKVDLDFGKNWLEA
+942 PLKIDLDFGKNWLEA

>member
-1 MIFFHFAKLQNSCIS
+1 MENS
-16 NTEYISSYIEINF
+16 
-29 QKNLMEGSKKLF
+29 KNLF

-79 LEIIRTQKPDYLAVA
+79 FEIIRTQNPDYLAVA
-94 FDKGGSVT
+94 FDKGGSLT
-102 RSEMFTEYKSNRDK
+102 RSEMFEEYKSNRDK
-116 TPEPIILAI
+116 TPEPILVAI
-125 PYIKDILTSM
+125 PYIKKILGGM
-135 KIPILEKEGYE
+135 KIPILEKEGFE
-146 ADDVI
+146 ADDII

-159 DKNFKVYMV
+159 ENNFKVYMV

-179 DNIFLCKPAR
+179 NNIFLCKPAR

-203 DKFEID
+203 DKFEVQSPD
-209 NPEQVID
+209 QVID

-258 ITGKLGE
+258 VTGKLGE
-265 KISNNK
+265 KILENK
-271 DLGVLS
+271 ELGVLS
-277 KKLARIILDVPID
+277 KKLAKIILDVPID
-290 YNLNDFELSK
+290 YNLDEFKLSDPNKELVLK
-300 PDNTAVFE
+300 

-313 EFRRIKETFYKI
+313 EFRRIKETFFKI
-325 FGLDKSEKSDP
+325 FGTNSSKLEEKGAEVV
-336 KKDYIQGDLFG
+336 QGDLF
-347 NNVVDNSKLNL
+347 SETYNL
-358 NKSKSYY
+358 DSNKENLDDSKSIY
-365 QRIESSDEL
+365 QIIESFEEL
-374 QYFTKKLLQQK
+374 KLLVEKMMEQE
-385 IVAFDTETEGLNS
+385 IVAFDTETEGLNA
-398 LETEIV
+398 LETNIV
-404 GISFSWEKG
+404 GISFSWRKG
-413 KGFYLPIKKDKTIQL
+413 IGYYLPIKNNKSVYEKSF
-428 EYFNILKPFFNNK
+428 EILKPFFESTK
-441 EIIKVGHN
+441 IIKVGHN
-449 IKFDIKVLFKYDV
+449 IKFDIQVLLKYNVKV
-462 VVSEPIFDTMVA
+462 SSPIYDTMVA

-510 NQKSMRDIPID
+510 NQISMRDVSID
-521 EVTNYASEDADLSLQ
+521 KIKNYASEDADITLR
-536 LKYIFDKELESNGVK
+536 LKGIFDKEIEVNNLSK
-551 DIFHEIEIPIINVL
+551 IFYDIEIPMINVL
-565 SDMEKEGINIDS
+565 SEMEAEGIKIDTS
-577 TYLNKLEQEFEKD
+577 YLKKLDKEFEDD
-590 LNKLKKDIFNQ
+590 LEKLKKEIFKKC
-601 SGEEFNLN
+601 GEEFNLN

-614 GDILFDKLKLVSKPK
+614 GEILFDKLKLVSKPK

-647 DDHEIIRSI
+647 NDHRIIENI

-667 TYVKSLPN
+667 TYVRSLPN
-675 EVSIRT
+675 EVS
-681 NKIHTKFNQT
+681 NLTKRVHSSFNQT

-696 RLSSNSPNLQNIPI
+696 RLSSNNPNLQNIPI
-710 RTQNGQ
+710 RTANGQ

-722 IPRNDDFELMAAD
+722 IPRNNDYIIMAAD

-747 SKDQNMIGA
+747 SNEENMIDA
-756 FINNQDIHT
+756 FVNNQDIHT
-765 ITASKIYNIKPDK
+765 ITASKIYNVDPEN
-778 VTREQ
+778 VSREQ

-798 SAFGLSQQTNLTRSE
+798 SAFGLSQQTDLNRSE
-813 SKLMIESY
+813 SKQMIDNY
-821 FENYPGLKSYMSNQ
+821 FLNYPGLKKYMSDQ
-835 IDFARTNGYVETIM
+835 IDFARNNGYVETIM

-864 IRSGAERNAI
+864 LRSGAERNAI

-888 AMIRI
+888 AMINI
-893 HNEFKKQSLKSKM
+893 NSEFKKQSFKSKM

-911 DELVFDVFCKEK
+911 DELVFDVHNSEK
-923 ELVQGI
+923 DRIQDI

-934 ESAVKLDV
+934 ESAVKLKV
-942 PLKVDLDFGKNWLEA
+942 PLKIDLEFGKNWLEA

>member
-1 MIFFHFAKLQNSCIS
+1 MENS
-16 NTEYISSYIEINF
+16 
-29 QKNLMEGSKKLF
+29 KNLF

-79 LEIIRTQKPDYLAVA
+79 FEIIRTQNPDYLAVA

-102 RSEMFTEYKSNRDK
+102 RSEMFEEYKSNRDK
-116 TPEPIILAI
+116 TPEPILVAI
-125 PYIKDILTSM
+125 PYIKEILEGM
-135 KIPILEKEGYE
+135 KIPILEKEGFE
-146 ADDVI
+146 ADDII

-159 DKNFKVYMV
+159 ENNFKVYMV

-179 DNIFLCKPAR
+179 HNIFLCKPAR

-203 DKFEID
+203 DKFEVESPD
-209 NPEQVID
+209 QVID

-247 SLENLLQNAHE
+247 SLENLLKNAHE
-258 ITGKLGE
+258 VTGKLGE
-265 KISNNK
+265 KIVENK
-271 DLGVLS
+271 ELGVLS
-277 KKLARIILDVPID
+277 KKLAKIILDVPID
-290 YNLNDFELSK
+290 YNLDEFKLSD
-300 PDNTAVFE
+300 PDKEIVLK

-313 EFRRIKETFYKI
+313 EFRRIKETFFKI
-325 FGLDKSEKSDP
+325 FGTNSSQLEEKGAEV
-336 KKDYIQGDLFG
+336 IQGDLFSETY
-347 NNVVDNSKLNL
+347 NLESNKDSLND
-358 NKSKSYY
+358 SKSIY
-365 QRIESSDEL
+365 QRIESFEEL
-374 QYFTKKLLQQK
+374 KLLVEK
-385 IVAFDTETEGLNS
+385 MMEKEIVAFDTETEGLNA
-398 LETEIV
+398 LETDIV
-404 GISFSWEKG
+404 GISFSWQKG
-413 KGFYLPIKKDKTIQL
+413 KGYYLPIKNNKSVHEKSF
-428 EYFNILKPFFNNK
+428 EILRPFFEST

-449 IKFDIKVLFKYDV
+449 IKFDIQVLHKYNIKV
-462 VVSEPIFDTMVA
+462 SSPIYDTMVA

-510 NQKSMRDIPID
+510 NQISMRDVSID
-521 EVTNYASEDADLSLQ
+521 KITNYASEDADITLQ
-536 LKYIFDKELESNGVK
+536 LKGIFDKEIEVNNLNK
-551 DIFHEIEIPIINVL
+551 IFYDIEIPMISVL
-565 SDMEKEGINIDS
+565 SEMETEGIKIDTS
-577 TYLNKLEQEFEKD
+577 YLEKLDKEFEED
-590 LNKLKKDIFNQ
+590 LGKLKKEIFKK

-614 GDILFDKLKLVSKPK
+614 GEILFDKLKLVSKPK

-647 DDHEIIRSI
+647 NDHKIIEDI

-675 EVSIRT
+675 EVSSLT
-681 NKIHTKFNQT
+681 NRVHSSFNQT

-696 RLSSNSPNLQNIPI
+696 RLSSNNPNLQNIPI
-710 RTQNGQ
+710 RTANGQ
-716 KIRKAF
+716 KIRRAF
-722 IPRNDDFELMAAD
+722 IPRNRDYTLMAAD
-735 YSQIELRVIASI
+735 YSQIELRVIASM
-747 SKDQNMIGA
+747 SNEENMIDA
-756 FINNQDIHT
+756 FVNNQDIHT
-765 ITASKIYNIKPDK
+765 MTASKIYNVNPEN

-798 SAFGLSQQTNLTRSE
+798 SAFGLSQQTDLNRSE
-813 SKLMIESY
+813 SKVMIDNY
-821 FENYPGLKSYMSNQ
+821 FLNYPGLKKYMSDQ
-835 IDFARTNGYVETIM
+835 IDFARNNGYVETIM

-864 IRSGAERNAI
+864 LRSGAERNAI

-888 AMIRI
+888 AMINI
-893 HNEFKKQSLKSKM
+893 NSELKKQSLKSKM

-911 DELVFDVFCKEK
+911 DELVFDVHKSEK
-923 ELVQGI
+923 DQIKDI
-929 VKNTM
+929 VKTTM
-934 ESAVKLDV
+934 ESAVKLKV
-942 PLKVDLDFGKNWLEA
+942 PLKIDLEFGKNWLEA

>member
-1 MIFFHFAKLQNSCIS
+1 MENS
-16 NTEYISSYIEINF
+16 
-29 QKNLMEGSKKLF
+29 KNLF

-79 LEIIRTQKPDYLAVA
+79 FEIIRTQNPDYLAVA

-102 RSEMFTEYKSNRDK
+102 RSEMFEEYKSNRDK
-116 TPEPIILAI
+116 TPEPILVAI
-125 PYIKDILTSM
+125 PYIKEILEGM
-135 KIPILEKEGYE
+135 KIPILEKEGFE
-146 ADDVI
+146 ADDII

-159 DKNFKVYMV
+159 ENNFKVYMV

-203 DKFEID
+203 DKFEVESPD
-209 NPEQVID
+209 QVID

-258 ITGKLGE
+258 VTGKLGE
-265 KISNNK
+265 KIIENK
-271 DLGVLS
+271 ELGVLS
-277 KKLARIILDVPID
+277 KKLAKIILDVPID
-290 YNLNDFELSK
+290 YNLDEFKLSD
-300 PDNTAVFE
+300 PDKEIVLK

-313 EFRRIKETFYKI
+313 EFRRIKETFFKI
-325 FGLDKSEKSDP
+325 FGTNSNQLEEKGAEVV
-336 KKDYIQGDLFG
+336 QGDLFSETY
-347 NNVVDNSKLNL
+347 NLESNKDSLND
-358 NKSKSYY
+358 SKSIY
-365 QRIESSDEL
+365 QRIESFEEL
-374 QYFTKKLLQQK
+374 KLLVEKMMKQE
-385 IVAFDTETEGLNS
+385 IVAFDTETEGLNA
-398 LETEIV
+398 LETDIV
-404 GISFSWEKG
+404 GISFSWQKG
-413 KGFYLPIKKDKTIQL
+413 IGYYLPVKNNKSVHEKSF
-428 EYFNILKPFFNNK
+428 EILKPFFEST

-449 IKFDIKVLFKYDV
+449 IKFDIQVLHKYNVKV
-462 VVSEPIFDTMVA
+462 SSPIYDTMVA

-510 NQKSMRDIPID
+510 NQISMRDVSID
-521 EVTNYASEDADLSLQ
+521 KITDYASEDADITLQ
-536 LKYIFDKELESNGVK
+536 LKSIFDKEIEVNNLSK
-551 DIFHEIEIPIINVL
+551 IFYDIEIPMINVL
-565 SDMEKEGINIDS
+565 SEMETEGIKIDTS
-577 TYLNKLEQEFEKD
+577 YLEKLDKEFEED
-590 LNKLKKDIFNQ
+590 LEKLKKEIFKK

-614 GDILFDKLKLVSKPK
+614 GEILFDKLKLVSKPK

-647 DDHEIIRSI
+647 NDHKIIEDI

-675 EVSIRT
+675 EVSSLT
-681 NKIHTKFNQT
+681 NRVHSSFNQT

-696 RLSSNSPNLQNIPI
+696 RLSSNNPNLQNIPI
-710 RTQNGQ
+710 RTANGQ
-716 KIRKAF
+716 KIRRAF
-722 IPRNDDFELMAAD
+722 IPRGSDYILMAAD
-735 YSQIELRVIASI
+735 YSQIELRVIASM
-747 SKDQNMIGA
+747 SNEKNMIDA
-756 FINNQDIHT
+756 FVNNQDIHT
-765 ITASKIYNIKPDK
+765 MTASKIYNVDPEN

-798 SAFGLSQQTNLTRSE
+798 SAFGLSQQTDLNRSE
-813 SKLMIESY
+813 SKVMIDNY
-821 FENYPGLKSYMSNQ
+821 FLNYPGLKKYMSDQ
-835 IDFARTNGYVETIM
+835 IDFARNNGYVETIM

-864 IRSGAERNAI
+864 LRSSSERNAI

-888 AMIRI
+888 AMINI
-893 HNEFKKQSLKSKM
+893 NSELKKQSLKSKM

-911 DELVFDVFCKEK
+911 DELVFDVHKSEK
-923 ELVQGI
+923 DQIKDI
-929 VKNTM
+929 VKTTM
-934 ESAVKLDV
+934 ESAVKLKV
-942 PLKVDLDFGKNWLEA
+942 PLKIDLEFGKNWLEA

>member
-1 MIFFHFAKLQNSCIS
+1 MENS
-16 NTEYISSYIEINF
+16 
-29 QKNLMEGSKKLF
+29 KNLF

-79 LEIIRTQKPDYLAVA
+79 FEIIRTQNPDYLAVA

-102 RSEMFTEYKSNRDK
+102 RSEMFEEYKSNRDK
-116 TPEPIILAI
+116 TPEPILVAI
-125 PYIKDILTSM
+125 PYIKEILEGM
-135 KIPILEKEGYE
+135 KIPILEKEGFE
-146 ADDVI
+146 ADDII

-159 DKNFKVYMV
+159 ENNFKVYMV

-203 DKFEID
+203 DKFEVESPD
-209 NPEQVID
+209 QVID

-258 ITGKLGE
+258 VTGKLGE
-265 KISNNK
+265 KIIENK
-271 DLGVLS
+271 ELGVLS
-277 KKLARIILDVPID
+277 KKLAKIILDVPID
-290 YNLNDFELSK
+290 YNLDEFKLSD
-300 PDNTAVFE
+300 PDKKIVLK

-313 EFRRIKETFYKI
+313 EFRRIKETFFKI
-325 FGLDKSEKSDP
+325 FGTISSPTEEKGAEVV
-336 KKDYIQGDLFG
+336 QGDLFSETY
-347 NNVVDNSKLNL
+347 NLESNKDSLND
-358 NKSKSYY
+358 SKSIY
-365 QRIESSDEL
+365 QRIESFEEL
-374 QYFTKKLLQQK
+374 KLLVEKMMKQE
-385 IVAFDTETEGLNS
+385 IVAFDTETEGLNA
-398 LETEIV
+398 LETDIV
-404 GISFSWEKG
+404 GISFSWQKG
-413 KGFYLPIKKDKTIQL
+413 IGYYLPIKNNKSAHEKSF
-428 EYFNILKPFFNNK
+428 EILRPFFEST

-449 IKFDIKVLFKYDV
+449 IKFDIQVLHKYNVKV
-462 VVSEPIFDTMVA
+462 SSPIYDTMVA

-510 NQKSMRDIPID
+510 NQISMRDVSID
-521 EVTNYASEDADLSLQ
+521 KITDYASEDADITFQ
-536 LKYIFDKELESNGVK
+536 LKSIFDKEIEVNNLSK
-551 DIFHEIEIPIINVL
+551 IFYDIEIPMINVL
-565 SDMEKEGINIDS
+565 SEMETEGIKIDTS
-577 TYLNKLEQEFEKD
+577 YLEKLDKEFEED
-590 LNKLKKDIFNQ
+590 LEKLKKEIFKK

-614 GDILFDKLKLVSKPK
+614 GEILFDKLKLVSKPK

-647 DDHEIIRSI
+647 NDHKIIEDI

-675 EVSIRT
+675 EVSSLT
-681 NKIHTKFNQT
+681 NRVHSSFNQT

-696 RLSSNSPNLQNIPI
+696 RLSSNNPNLQNIPI
-710 RTQNGQ
+710 RTANGQ
-716 KIRKAF
+716 KIRRAF
-722 IPRNDDFELMAAD
+722 IPRGSDYILMAAD
-735 YSQIELRVIASI
+735 YSQIELRVIASM
-747 SKDQNMIGA
+747 SNEKNMIDA
-756 FINNQDIHT
+756 FVNNQDIHT
-765 ITASKIYNIKPDK
+765 MTASKIYNVDPEN

-798 SAFGLSQQTNLTRSE
+798 SAFGLSQQTDLNRSE
-813 SKLMIESY
+813 SKVMIDNY
-821 FENYPGLKSYMSNQ
+821 FLNYPGLKKYMSDQ
-835 IDFARTNGYVETIM
+835 IDFARNNGYVETIM

-864 IRSGAERNAI
+864 LRSSSERNAI

-888 AMIRI
+888 AMINI
-893 HNEFKKQSLKSKM
+893 NSELKKQSLKSKM

-911 DELVFDVFCKEK
+911 DELVFDVHKSEK
-923 ELVQGI
+923 DQIKDI
-929 VKNTM
+929 VKTTM
-934 ESAVKLDV
+934 ESAVKLKV
-942 PLKVDLDFGKNWLEA
+942 PLKIDLEFGKNWLEA

>member
-1 MIFFHFAKLQNSCIS
+1 MENS
-16 NTEYISSYIEINF
+16 
-29 QKNLMEGSKKLF
+29 KNLF

-79 LEIIRTQKPDYLAVA
+79 FEIIRTQNPDYLAVA

-102 RSEMFTEYKSNRDK
+102 RSEMFEEYKSNRDK
-116 TPEPIILAI
+116 TPEPILVAI
-125 PYIKDILTSM
+125 PYIKEILEGM
-135 KIPILEKEGYE
+135 KIPILEKEGFE
-146 ADDVI
+146 ADDII

-159 DKNFKVYMV
+159 ENNFKVYMV

-203 DKFEID
+203 DKFEVESPD
-209 NPEQVID
+209 QVID

-258 ITGKLGE
+258 VTGKLGE
-265 KISNNK
+265 KIIENK
-271 DLGVLS
+271 ELGVLS
-277 KKLARIILDVPID
+277 KKLAKIILDVPID
-290 YNLNDFELSK
+290 YNLDEFKLSD
-300 PDNTAVFE
+300 PDKEIVLK

-313 EFRRIKETFYKI
+313 EFRRIKETFFKI
-325 FGLDKSEKSDP
+325 FGTISSPIEEKGAEVV
-336 KKDYIQGDLFG
+336 QGDLFSETY
-347 NNVVDNSKLNL
+347 NLESNKDSLND
-358 NKSKSYY
+358 SKSIY
-365 QRIESSDEL
+365 QRIESFEEL
-374 QYFTKKLLQQK
+374 KLLLEKMMKQE
-385 IVAFDTETEGLNS
+385 IVAFDTETEGLNA
-398 LETEIV
+398 LETDIV
-404 GISFSWEKG
+404 GISFSWQKG
-413 KGFYLPIKKDKTIQL
+413 IGYYLPIKNNKPVHEKSF
-428 EYFNILKPFFNNK
+428 EILRPFFEST

-449 IKFDIKVLFKYDV
+449 IKFDIQVLHKYNVKV
-462 VVSEPIFDTMVA
+462 SSPIYDTMVA

-510 NQKSMRDIPID
+510 NQISMRDVSID
-521 EVTNYASEDADLSLQ
+521 KITDYASEDADITLQ
-536 LKYIFDKELESNGVK
+536 LKSIFDKEIEVNNLGK
-551 DIFHEIEIPIINVL
+551 IFYDIEIPMINVL
-565 SDMEKEGINIDS
+565 SEMETEGIKIDTS
-577 TYLNKLEQEFEKD
+577 YLEKLDKEFEED
-590 LNKLKKDIFNQ
+590 LEKLKKEIFKK

-614 GDILFDKLKLVSKPK
+614 GEILFDKLKLVSKPK

-647 DDHEIIRSI
+647 NDHKIIEDI

-675 EVSIRT
+675 EVSSLT
-681 NKIHTKFNQT
+681 NRVHSSFNQT

-696 RLSSNSPNLQNIPI
+696 RLSSNNPNLQNIPI
-710 RTQNGQ
+710 RTANGQ
-716 KIRKAF
+716 KIRRAF
-722 IPRNDDFELMAAD
+722 IPRGSDYILMAAD
-735 YSQIELRVIASI
+735 YSQIELRVIASM
-747 SKDQNMIGA
+747 SNEKNMIDA
-756 FINNQDIHT
+756 FVNNQDIHT
-765 ITASKIYNIKPDK
+765 MTASKIYNVDPEN

-798 SAFGLSQQTNLTRSE
+798 SAFGLSQQTDLNRSE
-813 SKLMIESY
+813 SKVMIDNCLLYTSY
-821 FENYPGLKSYMSNQ
+821 
-835 IDFARTNGYVETIM
+835 
-849 GRRRYL
+849 
-855 QNINSQNNM
+855 
-864 IRSGAERNAI
+864 
-874 NAPIQGSAADIIKI
+874 AAD
-888 AMIRI
+888 
-893 HNEFKKQSLKSKM
+893 E
-906 LLQVH
+906 
-911 DELVFDVFCKEK
+911 
-923 ELVQGI
+923 
-929 VKNTM
+929 
-934 ESAVKLDV
+934 
-942 PLKVDLDFGKNWLEA
+942 
-957 H
+957 

>member
-1 MIFFHFAKLQNSCIS
+1 MENS
-16 NTEYISSYIEINF
+16 
-29 QKNLMEGSKKLF
+29 KNLF

-79 LEIIRTQKPDYLAVA
+79 FEIIRTQNPDYLAVA
-94 FDKGGSVT
+94 FDKGGSLT
-102 RSEMFTEYKSNRDK
+102 RSEMFEEYKSNRDK
-116 TPEPIILAI
+116 TPEPILVAI
-125 PYIKDILTSM
+125 PYIKKILGGM
-135 KIPILEKEGYE
+135 KIPILEKEGFE
-146 ADDVI
+146 ADDII

-159 DKNFKVYMV
+159 ENNFKVYMV

-179 DNIFLCKPAR
+179 NNIFLCKPAR

-203 DKFEID
+203 DKFEVQSPD
-209 NPEQVID
+209 QVID

-258 ITGKLGE
+258 VTGKLGE
-265 KISNNK
+265 KIIENK
-271 DLGVLS
+271 ELGVLS
-277 KKLARIILDVPID
+277 KKLAKIILDVPID
-290 YNLNDFELSK
+290 YNLDEFKLSD
-300 PDNTAVFE
+300 PDKDIVLK

-313 EFRRIKETFYKI
+313 EFRRIKETFFKI
-325 FGLDKSEKSDP
+325 FGTNSSQLEEKAAEVV
-336 KKDYIQGDLFG
+336 QGDLF
-347 NNVVDNSKLNL
+347 SETYNL
-358 NKSKSYY
+358 DSNKENLDDSKSIY
-365 QRIESSDEL
+365 QIIESFEEL
-374 QYFTKKLLQQK
+374 KLLVEKMMEQE
-385 IVAFDTETEGLNS
+385 IVAFDTETEGLNA
-398 LETEIV
+398 LETNIV
-404 GISFSWEKG
+404 GISFSWRKG
-413 KGFYLPIKKDKTIQL
+413 VGYYLPIKNNKSVYEKSF
-428 EYFNILKPFFNNK
+428 EILKPFFESTK
-441 EIIKVGHN
+441 IIKVGHN
-449 IKFDIKVLFKYDV
+449 IKFDIQVLMKYNVKV
-462 VVSEPIFDTMVA
+462 SSPIYDTMVA

-510 NQKSMRDIPID
+510 NQISMRDVSID
-521 EVTNYASEDADLSLQ
+521 KIKNYAGEDADITLR
-536 LKYIFDKELESNGVK
+536 LKGIFDKEIEVNNLSK
-551 DIFHEIEIPIINVL
+551 IFYDIEIPMINVL
-565 SDMEKEGINIDS
+565 SEMEAEGIKIDTS
-577 TYLNKLEQEFEKD
+577 YLKKLDKEFEDD
-590 LNKLKKDIFNQ
+590 LEKLKKEIFKKC
-601 SGEEFNLN
+601 GEEFNLN

-614 GDILFDKLKLVSKPK
+614 GEILFDKLKLVSKPK

-647 DDHEIIRSI
+647 NDHRIIENI

-675 EVSIRT
+675 EVSNLT
-681 NKIHTKFNQT
+681 NRVHSSFNQT

-696 RLSSNSPNLQNIPI
+696 RLSSNNPNLQNIPI
-710 RTQNGQ
+710 RTDNGQ

-722 IPRNDDFELMAAD
+722 IPRNDDYIIMAAD

-747 SKDQNMIGA
+747 SNEENMIDA
-756 FINNQDIHT
+756 FVNDQDIHT
-765 ITASKIYNIKPDK
+765 MTASKIYNVDPEN
-778 VTREQ
+778 VSREQ

-798 SAFGLSQQTNLTRSE
+798 SAFGLSQQTDLNRSE
-813 SKLMIESY
+813 SKQMIDNY
-821 FENYPGLKSYMSNQ
+821 FLNYPGLKKYMSDQ
-835 IDFARTNGYVETIM
+835 IDFARNNGYVETIM

-864 IRSGAERNAI
+864 LRSGAERNAI

-888 AMIRI
+888 AMINI
-893 HNEFKKQSLKSKM
+893 NSEFKKQSLKSKM

-911 DELVFDVFCKEK
+911 DELVFDVHNSEK
-923 ELVQGI
+923 DRIQDI

-934 ESAVKLDV
+934 ESAVKLKV
-942 PLKVDLDFGKNWLEA
+942 PLKIDLEFGKNWLEA

>member
-1 MIFFHFAKLQNSCIS
+1 MENS
-16 NTEYISSYIEINF
+16 
-29 QKNLMEGSKKLF
+29 KNLF

-79 LEIIRTQKPDYLAVA
+79 FEIIRTQNPDYLAVA
-94 FDKGGSVT
+94 FDKGGSLT
-102 RSEMFTEYKSNRDK
+102 RSEMFEEYKSNRDK
-116 TPEPIILAI
+116 TPEPILVAI
-125 PYIKDILTSM
+125 PYIKKILGGM
-135 KIPILEKEGYE
+135 KIPILEKEGFE
-146 ADDVI
+146 ADDII

-159 DKNFKVYMV
+159 ENNFKVYMV

-179 DNIFLCKPAR
+179 NNIFLCKPAR

-203 DKFEID
+203 DKFEVQSPD
-209 NPEQVID
+209 QVID

-258 ITGKLGE
+258 VTGKLGE
-265 KISNNK
+265 KILENK
-271 DLGVLS
+271 ELGVLS
-277 KKLARIILDVPID
+277 KKLAKIILDVPID
-290 YNLNDFELSK
+290 YNLDEFKLSD
-300 PDNTAVFE
+300 PDKDIVLK

-313 EFRRIKETFYKI
+313 EFRRIKETFFKI
-325 FGLDKSEKSDP
+325 FGTNSSKLEEKGAEVV
-336 KKDYIQGDLFG
+336 QGDLFSETY
-347 NNVVDNSKLNL
+347 NLDSNKENL
-358 NKSKSYY
+358 NDSKSIY
-365 QRIESSDEL
+365 QIIESFEEL
-374 QYFTKKLLQQK
+374 KLLVEKMMEQE
-385 IVAFDTETEGLNS
+385 IVAFDTETEGLNA
-398 LETEIV
+398 LETNIV
-404 GISFSWEKG
+404 GISFSWRKG
-413 KGFYLPIKKDKTIQL
+413 IGYYLPIKNNKSVYEKSF
-428 EYFNILKPFFNNK
+428 EILKPFFESTK
-441 EIIKVGHN
+441 IIKVGHN
-449 IKFDIKVLFKYDV
+449 IKFDIQVLLKYNVKV
-462 VVSEPIFDTMVA
+462 SSPIYDTMVA

-510 NQKSMRDIPID
+510 NQISMRDVSID
-521 EVTNYASEDADLSLQ
+521 KIKNYASEDADITLR
-536 LKYIFDKELESNGVK
+536 LKGIFDKEIEVNNLSK
-551 DIFHEIEIPIINVL
+551 IFYDIEIPMINVL
-565 SDMEKEGINIDS
+565 SEMEAEGIKIDTS
-577 TYLNKLEQEFEKD
+577 YLKKLDKEFEDD
-590 LNKLKKDIFNQ
+590 LEKLKKEIFKKC
-601 SGEEFNLN
+601 GEEFNLN

-614 GDILFDKLKLVSKPK
+614 GEILFDKLKLVSKPK

-647 DDHEIIRSI
+647 NDHRIIENI

-675 EVSIRT
+675 EVSNLT
-681 NKIHTKFNQT
+681 NRVHSSFNQT

-696 RLSSNSPNLQNIPI
+696 RLSSNNPNLQNIPI
-710 RTQNGQ
+710 RTDNGQ

-722 IPRNDDFELMAAD
+722 IPRNNDYIIMAAD

-747 SKDQNMIGA
+747 SNEENMIDA
-756 FINNQDIHT
+756 FVNNQDIHT
-765 ITASKIYNIKPDK
+765 ITASKIYNVDPEN
-778 VTREQ
+778 VNREQ

-798 SAFGLSQQTNLTRSE
+798 SAFGLSQQTDLNRSE
-813 SKLMIESY
+813 SKQMIDNY
-821 FENYPGLKSYMSNQ
+821 FLNYPGLKKYMSDQ
-835 IDFARTNGYVETIM
+835 IDFARNNGYVETIM

-864 IRSGAERNAI
+864 LRSGAERNAI

-888 AMIRI
+888 AMINI
-893 HNEFKKQSLKSKM
+893 NSEFKKQSFKSKM

-911 DELVFDVFCKEK
+911 DELVFDVHNSEK
-923 ELVQGI
+923 DRIQDI
-929 VKNTM
+929 VKTTM
-934 ESAVKLDV
+934 ESAVKLKV
-942 PLKVDLDFGKNWLEA
+942 PLKIDLEFGKNWLEA

>member
-1 MIFFHFAKLQNSCIS
+1 MENS
-16 NTEYISSYIEINF
+16 
-29 QKNLMEGSKKLF
+29 KNLF

-79 LEIIRTQKPDYLAVA
+79 FEIIRTQNPDYLAVA
-94 FDKGGSVT
+94 FDKGGSLT
-102 RSEMFTEYKSNRDK
+102 RSEMFEEYKSNRDK
-116 TPEPIILAI
+116 TPEPILVAI
-125 PYIKDILTSM
+125 PYIKKILGGM
-135 KIPILEKEGYE
+135 KIPILEKEGFE
-146 ADDVI
+146 ADDII

-159 DKNFKVYMV
+159 ENNFKVYMV

-179 DNIFLCKPAR
+179 NNIFLCKPAR

-203 DKFEID
+203 DKFEVQSPD
-209 NPEQVID
+209 QVID

-258 ITGKLGE
+258 VTGKLGE
-265 KISNNK
+265 KIIENK
-271 DLGVLS
+271 ELGVLS
-277 KKLARIILDVPID
+277 KKLAKIILDVPID
-290 YNLNDFELSK
+290 YNLDQFKLSD
-300 PDNTAVFE
+300 PDKDIVLK

-313 EFRRIKETFYKI
+313 EFRRIKETFFKI
-325 FGLDKSEKSDP
+325 FGTNSSQLEEKGVEVV
-336 KKDYIQGDLFG
+336 QGDLFSETYDLDS
-347 NNVVDNSKLNL
+347 NKENLDDSKPI
-358 NKSKSYY
+358 Y
-365 QRIESSDEL
+365 QIIESFEEL
-374 QYFTKKLLQQK
+374 KLLVEKMMEQE
-385 IVAFDTETEGLNS
+385 IVAFDTETEGLNA
-398 LETEIV
+398 LETSIV
-404 GISFSWEKG
+404 GISFSWRKG
-413 KGFYLPIKKDKTIQL
+413 VGYYLPIKNNKSVYEKSF
-428 EYFNILKPFFNNK
+428 EILRPFFESTK
-441 EIIKVGHN
+441 IIKVGHN
-449 IKFDIKVLFKYDV
+449 IKFDIQVLLKYNVKV
-462 VVSEPIFDTMVA
+462 SSPIYDTMVA

-510 NQKSMRDIPID
+510 NQISMRDVSID
-521 EVTNYASEDADLSLQ
+521 KIKNYASEDADITLQ
-536 LKYIFDKELESNGVK
+536 LKGIFDKEIEVNNLSK
-551 DIFHEIEIPIINVL
+551 IFYDIEIPMINVL
-565 SDMEKEGINIDS
+565 SEMEAEGIKIDTS
-577 TYLNKLEQEFEKD
+577 YLKKLDKEFEDD
-590 LNKLKKDIFNQ
+590 LEKLKKEIFKKC
-601 SGEEFNLN
+601 GEEFNLN

-614 GDILFDKLKLVSKPK
+614 GEILFDKLKLVSKPK

-647 DDHEIIRSI
+647 NDHRIIENI

-675 EVSIRT
+675 EVSNLT
-681 NKIHTKFNQT
+681 NRIHSSFNQT
-691 VTTTG
+691 VTATG
-696 RLSSNSPNLQNIPI
+696 RLSSNNPNLQNIPI
-710 RTQNGQ
+710 RTDNGQ

-722 IPRNDDFELMAAD
+722 IPRNNDYIIMAAD

-747 SKDQNMIGA
+747 SNEENMIDA
-756 FINNQDIHT
+756 FVNNQDIHT
-765 ITASKIYNIKPDK
+765 MTASKIYNVDPEN
-778 VTREQ
+778 VSREQ

-798 SAFGLSQQTNLTRSE
+798 SAFGLSQQTDLNRSE
-813 SKLMIESY
+813 SKQMIDNY
-821 FENYPGLKSYMSNQ
+821 FLNYPGLKKYMSDQ
-835 IDFARTNGYVETIM
+835 IDFARNNGYVETIM

-864 IRSGAERNAI
+864 LRSGAERNAI
-874 NAPIQGSAADIIKI
+874 NAPVQGSAADIIKI
-888 AMIRI
+888 AMINI
-893 HNEFKKQSLKSKM
+893 NSEFKKQSLKSKM

-911 DELVFDVFCKEK
+911 DELVFDVHNSEK
-923 ELVQGI
+923 DMIQDI
-929 VKNTM
+929 VKTTM
-934 ESAVKLDV
+934 ESAVKLKV
-942 PLKVDLDFGKNWLEA
+942 PLKIDLEFGKNWLEA

>member
-1 MIFFHFAKLQNSCIS
+1 MENS
-16 NTEYISSYIEINF
+16 
-29 QKNLMEGSKKLF
+29 KNLF

-79 LEIIRTQKPDYLAVA
+79 FDIIRTQNPDYLAVA

-102 RSEMFTEYKSNRDK
+102 RSEMFEEYKSNRDK
-116 TPEPIILAI
+116 TPEPILVAI
-125 PYIKDILTSM
+125 PYIKEILKGM
-135 KIPILEKEGYE
+135 KIPILEKEGFE
-146 ADDVI
+146 ADDII

-159 DKNFKVYMV
+159 ENNFKVYMV

-179 DNIFLCKPAR
+179 NNIFLCKPAR

-203 DKFEID
+203 DKFEVGSPD
-209 NPEQVID
+209 QVID

-247 SLENLLQNAHE
+247 SLENLLQNAHKV
-258 ITGKLGE
+258 TGKLGE
-265 KISNNK
+265 KIIENK
-271 DLGVLS
+271 ELGVLS
-277 KKLARIILDVPID
+277 KKLAKIILDVPID
-290 YNLNDFELSK
+290 YNLDEFKLSD
-300 PDNTAVFE
+300 PDKEKVLK

-313 EFRRIKETFYKI
+313 EFKRIKETFFKI
-325 FGLDKSEKSDP
+325 FGTNSIKSQEKGAEAV
-336 KKDYIQGDLFG
+336 QGDLFSETY
-347 NNVVDNSKLNL
+347 NLKSNIDNLNDLKSTYQKVESFEELNL
-358 NKSKSYY
+358 LVDKMMK
-365 QRIESSDEL
+365 QEV
-374 QYFTKKLLQQK
+374 
-385 IVAFDTETEGLNS
+385 VAFDTETEGLNAF
-398 LETEIV
+398 ETNIV
-404 GISFSWEKG
+404 GISFSWKKG
-413 KGFYLPIKKDKTIQL
+413 IGYYLPITNNKSVHEKSF
-428 EYFNILKPFFNNK
+428 EILKPFFEST

-449 IKFDIKVLFKYDV
+449 IKFDIQLLKKYNIN
-462 VVSEPIFDTMVA
+462 VSYPIYDTMVA

-510 NQKSMRDIPID
+510 NQISMRDVSID
-521 EVTNYASEDADLSLQ
+521 EITNYASEDADITLQ
-536 LKYIFDKELESNGVK
+536 LKGVFDKEIEVNNFNK
-551 DIFHEIEIPIINVL
+551 IFYDIEIPMINVL
-565 SDMEKEGINIDS
+565 SDMETEGIKIDTS
-577 TYLNKLEQEFEKD
+577 YLKKLDKEFEED
-590 LNKLKKDIFNQ
+590 LGKLKKEIFKKA
-601 SGEEFNLN
+601 GEEFNLN

-614 GDILFDKLKLVSKPK
+614 GEILFDKLKLVSKAK

-647 DDHEIIRSI
+647 NDHKIIEKI

-667 TYVKSLPN
+667 TYVKSLPK
-675 EVSIRT
+675 EVSRLT
-681 NKIHTKFNQT
+681 NRVHSSFNQT

-696 RLSSNSPNLQNIPI
+696 RLSSNNPNLQNIPI
-710 RTQNGQ
+710 RTANGQ
-716 KIRKAF
+716 KIRRAF
-722 IPRNDDFELMAAD
+722 IPRNSDYILMAAD

-747 SKDQNMIGA
+747 SNEENMIDA
-756 FINNQDIHT
+756 FTNNQDIHT
-765 ITASKIYNIKPDK
+765 MTASKIYNVDPEN

-798 SAFGLSQQTNLTRSE
+798 SAFGLSQQTDLNRSE
-813 SKLMIESY
+813 SKVMIDNY
-821 FENYPGLKSYMSNQ
+821 FLNYPGLKKYMSDQ
-835 IDFARTNGYVETIM
+835 IDFARNNGYVETIM

-864 IRSGAERNAI
+864 LRSSAERNAI

-888 AMIRI
+888 AMINI
-893 HNEFKKQSLKSKM
+893 NSEFKKQSLKSKM

-911 DELVFDVFCKEK
+911 DELVFDVHNSEK
-923 ELVQGI
+923 DQIKDI
-929 VKNTM
+929 VKTTM
-934 ESAVKLDV
+934 ESAVKLKV
-942 PLKVDLDFGKNWLEA
+942 PLKIDLEFGKNWLEA

>member
-1 MIFFHFAKLQNSCIS
+1 MENS
-16 NTEYISSYIEINF
+16 
-29 QKNLMEGSKKLF
+29 KNLF

-79 LEIIRTQKPDYLAVA
+79 FEIIRTQNPDYLAVA

-102 RSEMFTEYKSNRDK
+102 RSEMFEEYKSNRDK
-116 TPEPIILAI
+116 TPEPILVAI
-125 PYIKDILTSM
+125 PYIKEILEGM
-135 KIPILEKEGYE
+135 KIPILEKEGFE
-146 ADDVI
+146 ADDII

-159 DKNFKVYMV
+159 ENNFKVYMV

-203 DKFEID
+203 DKFEVESPD
-209 NPEQVID
+209 QVID

-258 ITGKLGE
+258 VTGKLGE
-265 KISNNK
+265 KIIENK
-271 DLGVLS
+271 ELGVLS
-277 KKLARIILDVPID
+277 KKLAKIILDVPID
-290 YNLNDFELSK
+290 YNLDEFKLSD
-300 PDNTAVFE
+300 PDKEIVLK

-313 EFRRIKETFYKI
+313 EFRRIKETFFKI
-325 FGLDKSEKSDP
+325 FGTISSPIEEKGAEVV
-336 KKDYIQGDLFG
+336 QGDLFSETY
-347 NNVVDNSKLNL
+347 NLESNKDSLND
-358 NKSKSYY
+358 SKSIY
-365 QRIESSDEL
+365 QRIESFEEL
-374 QYFTKKLLQQK
+374 KLLVEKMMKQE
-385 IVAFDTETEGLNS
+385 IVAFDTETEGLNA
-398 LETEIV
+398 LETDIV
-404 GISFSWEKG
+404 GISFSWQKG
-413 KGFYLPIKKDKTIQL
+413 IGYYLPIKNNKSVHEKSF
-428 EYFNILKPFFNNK
+428 EILRPFFEST

-449 IKFDIKVLFKYDV
+449 IKFDIQVLHKYNVKV
-462 VVSEPIFDTMVA
+462 SSPIYDTMVA

-510 NQKSMRDIPID
+510 NQISMRDVSID
-521 EVTNYASEDADLSLQ
+521 KITDYASEDADITLQ
-536 LKYIFDKELESNGVK
+536 LKSIFDKEIEVNNLGK
-551 DIFHEIEIPIINVL
+551 IFYDIEIPMINVL
-565 SDMEKEGINIDS
+565 SEMETEGIKIDIS
-577 TYLNKLEQEFEKD
+577 FLEKLDKEFEED
-590 LNKLKKDIFNQ
+590 LEKLKKEIFKK

-614 GDILFDKLKLVSKPK
+614 GEILFDKLKLVSKPK

-647 DDHEIIRSI
+647 NDHKIIEDI

-675 EVSIRT
+675 EVSSLT
-681 NKIHTKFNQT
+681 NRVHSSFNQT

-696 RLSSNSPNLQNIPI
+696 RLSSNNPNLQNIPI
-710 RTQNGQ
+710 RTTNGQ
-716 KIRKAF
+716 KIRRAF
-722 IPRNDDFELMAAD
+722 IPRNNDYTLMAAD
-735 YSQIELRVIASI
+735 YSQIELRVIASM
-747 SKDQNMIGA
+747 SNEENMIDA
-756 FINNQDIHT
+756 FVNNQDIHT
-765 ITASKIYNIKPDK
+765 MTASKIYNVDPEN

-798 SAFGLSQQTNLTRSE
+798 SAFGLSQQTDLNRSE
-813 SKLMIESY
+813 SKVMIDNY
-821 FENYPGLKSYMSNQ
+821 FLNYPGLKKYMSDQ
-835 IDFARTNGYVETIM
+835 IDFARNNGYVETIM

-864 IRSGAERNAI
+864 LRSGAERNAI

-888 AMIRI
+888 AMINI
-893 HNEFKKQSLKSKM
+893 NSELKKQSLKSKM

-911 DELVFDVFCKEK
+911 DELVFDVHKSEK
-923 ELVQGI
+923 DQIKDI
-929 VKNTM
+929 VKTTM
-934 ESAVKLDV
+934 ESAVKLKV
-942 PLKVDLDFGKNWLEA
+942 PLKIDLEFGKNWLEA

>member
-1 MIFFHFAKLQNSCIS
+1 MENS
-16 NTEYISSYIEINF
+16 
-29 QKNLMEGSKKLF
+29 KNLF

-79 LEIIRTQKPDYLAVA
+79 FEIIRTQNPDYLAVA

-102 RSEMFTEYKSNRDK
+102 RSEMFEEYKSNRDK
-116 TPEPIILAI
+116 TPEPILVAI
-125 PYIKDILTSM
+125 PYIKKILEGM
-135 KIPILEKEGYE
+135 KIPILEKEGFE
-146 ADDVI
+146 ADDII

-159 DKNFKVYMV
+159 ENNFKVYMV

-179 DNIFLCKPAR
+179 HNIFLCKPAR
-189 MGNSMEIWGVDEVK
+189 MGNSMEVWGVDEVK
-203 DKFEID
+203 DKFEVESPD
-209 NPEQVID
+209 QVID

-258 ITGKLGE
+258 VTGKLGE
-265 KISNNK
+265 KIIENK
-271 DLGVLS
+271 ELGVLS
-277 KKLARIILDVPID
+277 KKLAKIILDVPID
-290 YNLNDFELSK
+290 YNLDEFKLSD
-300 PDNTAVFE
+300 PDKEIVLK

-313 EFRRIKETFYKI
+313 EFRRIKETFFKI
-325 FGLDKSEKSDP
+325 FGTNSNQLEEKGAEVV
-336 KKDYIQGDLFG
+336 QGDLFSETY
-347 NNVVDNSKLNL
+347 NLESNKDSLNG
-358 NKSKSYY
+358 SKSIY
-365 QRIESSDEL
+365 QRIESFEEL
-374 QYFTKKLLQQK
+374 KLLVEKMMKQE
-385 IVAFDTETEGLNS
+385 IVAFDTETEGLNA
-398 LETEIV
+398 LETDIV
-404 GISFSWEKG
+404 GISFSWQKG
-413 KGFYLPIKKDKTIQL
+413 IGYYLPVKNNKSVHEKSF
-428 EYFNILKPFFNNK
+428 EILKPFFEST

-449 IKFDIKVLFKYDV
+449 IKFDIQVLHKYNVKV
-462 VVSEPIFDTMVA
+462 SSPIYDTMVA

-510 NQKSMRDIPID
+510 NQISMRDVTID
-521 EVTNYASEDADLSLQ
+521 KITDYASEDADITLQ
-536 LKYIFDKELESNGVK
+536 LKSVFDKEIKVNNLGK
-551 DIFHEIEIPIINVL
+551 IFYDIEIPMINVL
-565 SDMEKEGINIDS
+565 SEMETEGIKIDTS
-577 TYLNKLEQEFEKD
+577 YLEKLDKEFEED
-590 LNKLKKDIFNQ
+590 LEKLKKEIFKK

-614 GDILFDKLKLVSKPK
+614 GEILFDKLKLVSKPK

-647 DDHEIIRSI
+647 NDHKIIEDI

-675 EVSIRT
+675 EVSSLT
-681 NKIHTKFNQT
+681 NRVHSSFNQT

-696 RLSSNSPNLQNIPI
+696 RLSSNNPNLQNIPI
-710 RTQNGQ
+710 RTANGQ
-716 KIRKAF
+716 KIRRAF
-722 IPRNDDFELMAAD
+722 IPRGSDYILMAAD
-735 YSQIELRVIASI
+735 YSQIELRVIASM
-747 SKDQNMIGA
+747 SNEKNMIDA
-756 FINNQDIHT
+756 FVNNQDIHT
-765 ITASKIYNIKPDK
+765 MTASKIYNVDPEN

-798 SAFGLSQQTNLTRSE
+798 SAFGLSQQTDLNRSE
-813 SKLMIESY
+813 SKVMIDNY
-821 FENYPGLKSYMSNQ
+821 FINYPGLKKYMSDQ
-835 IDFARTNGYVETIM
+835 IDFARNNGYVETIM

-864 IRSGAERNAI
+864 LRSSSERNAI

-888 AMIRI
+888 AMINI
-893 HNEFKKQSLKSKM
+893 NSELKKQSLKSKM

-911 DELVFDVFCKEK
+911 DELVFDVHKSEK
-923 ELVQGI
+923 DQIQDI
-929 VKNTM
+929 VKTTM
-934 ESAVKLDV
+934 ESAVKLKV
-942 PLKVDLDFGKNWLEA
+942 PLKIDLEFGKNWLEA

>member
-1 MIFFHFAKLQNSCIS
+1 MENS
-16 NTEYISSYIEINF
+16 
-29 QKNLMEGSKKLF
+29 KNLF

-79 LEIIRTQKPDYLAVA
+79 FEIIRTQNPDYLAVA

-102 RSEMFTEYKSNRDK
+102 RSEMFEEYKSNRDK
-116 TPEPIILAI
+116 TPEPILVAI
-125 PYIKDILTSM
+125 PYIKEILEGM
-135 KIPILEKEGYE
+135 KIPILEKEGFE
-146 ADDVI
+146 ADDII

-159 DKNFKVYMV
+159 ENNFKVYMV

-203 DKFEID
+203 DKFEVESPD
-209 NPEQVID
+209 QVID

-258 ITGKLGE
+258 VTGKLGE
-265 KISNNK
+265 KIIENK
-271 DLGVLS
+271 ELGVLS
-277 KKLARIILDVPID
+277 KKLAKIILDVPID
-290 YNLNDFELSK
+290 YNLDEFKLSD
-300 PDNTAVFE
+300 PDKEIVLK

-313 EFRRIKETFYKI
+313 EFRRIKETFFKI
-325 FGLDKSEKSDP
+325 FGTNSSQIEEKGAEVV
-336 KKDYIQGDLFG
+336 QGDLFSETY
-347 NNVVDNSKLNL
+347 NLESNKDSLND
-358 NKSKSYY
+358 SKSIY
-365 QRIESSDEL
+365 QRIESFEEL
-374 QYFTKKLLQQK
+374 KLLVEKMMKQE
-385 IVAFDTETEGLNS
+385 IVAFDTETEGLNA
-398 LETEIV
+398 LETDIV
-404 GISFSWEKG
+404 GISFSWQKG
-413 KGFYLPIKKDKTIQL
+413 IGYYLPVKNNKSVHEKSF
-428 EYFNILKPFFNNK
+428 EILKPFFEST

-449 IKFDIKVLFKYDV
+449 IKFDIQVLHKYNVKV
-462 VVSEPIFDTMVA
+462 SSPIYDTMVA

-510 NQKSMRDIPID
+510 NQISMRDVTID
-521 EVTNYASEDADLSLQ
+521 KITDYASEDADITLQ
-536 LKYIFDKELESNGVK
+536 LKSVFDKEIEVNNLGK
-551 DIFHEIEIPIINVL
+551 IFYDIEIPMINVL
-565 SDMEKEGINIDS
+565 SEMETEGIKIDTS
-577 TYLNKLEQEFEKD
+577 YLEKLDKEFEED
-590 LNKLKKDIFNQ
+590 LEKLKKEIFKK

-614 GDILFDKLKLVSKPK
+614 GEILFDKLKLVSKPK

-647 DDHEIIRSI
+647 NDHKIIEDI

-675 EVSIRT
+675 EVSSLT
-681 NKIHTKFNQT
+681 NRVHSSFNQT

-696 RLSSNSPNLQNIPI
+696 RLSSNNPNLQNIPI
-710 RTQNGQ
+710 RTANGQ
-716 KIRKAF
+716 KIRRAF
-722 IPRNDDFELMAAD
+722 IPRGSDYILMAAD
-735 YSQIELRVIASI
+735 YSQIELRVIASM
-747 SKDQNMIGA
+747 SNEKNMIDA
-756 FINNQDIHT
+756 FVNNQDIHT
-765 ITASKIYNIKPDK
+765 MTASKIYNVDPEN

-798 SAFGLSQQTNLTRSE
+798 SAFGLSQQTDLNRSE
-813 SKLMIESY
+813 SKVMIDNY
-821 FENYPGLKSYMSNQ
+821 FLNYPGLKKYMSDQ
-835 IDFARTNGYVETIM
+835 IDFARNNGYVETIM

-864 IRSGAERNAI
+864 LRSSSERNAI

-888 AMIRI
+888 AMINI
-893 HNEFKKQSLKSKM
+893 NSELKKQSLKSKM

-911 DELVFDVFCKEK
+911 DELVFDVHKSEK
-923 ELVQGI
+923 DQIKDI
-929 VKNTM
+929 VKTTM
-934 ESAVKLDV
+934 ESAVKLKV
-942 PLKVDLDFGKNWLEA
+942 PLKIDLEFGKNWLEA

>member
-1 MIFFHFAKLQNSCIS
+1 
-16 NTEYISSYIEINF
+16 
-29 QKNLMEGSKKLF
+29 MESSKKLF

-79 LEIIRTQKPDYLAVA
+79 LEIIRTQNPDYIAVA

-116 TPEPIILAI
+116 TPEPILIAI
-125 PYIKDILTSM
+125 PYIKEILKSM
-135 KIPILEKEGYE
+135 NISVLEKEGYE

-159 DKNFKVYMV
+159 NNNFKVYMV

-203 DKFEID
+203 DKFEVD
-209 NPEQVID
+209 SPEQVID

-247 SLENLLQNAHE
+247 NLETLLEKSYE

-265 KISNNK
+265 KITDNK
-271 DLGVLS
+271 ELGILS
-277 KKLARIILDVPID
+277 KKLARIILDVPIE
-290 YNLNDFELSK
+290 YKLNDFKLSD
-300 PDNTAVFE
+300 PDNKSVMKI
-308 VFDEL
+308 FDEL
-313 EFRRIKETFYKI
+313 EFKRVKETFFKI
-325 FGLDKSEKSDP
+325 FGFNETKG
-336 KKDYIQGDLFG
+336 KDQELIQGDLFSG
-347 NNVVDNSKLNL
+347 NDLVQD
-358 NKSKSYY
+358 KSDLISSNSYY
-365 QRIESSDEL
+365 QRIDSNKEL
-374 QYFTKKLLQQK
+374 EYLMTKLLIQK
-385 IVAFDTETEGLNS
+385 VVAFDTETESLNS
-398 LETEIV
+398 LDTEIV
-404 GISFSWEKG
+404 GISFSWTEN
-413 KGFYLPIKKDKTIQL
+413 KGFYVPIANNKSLQK
-428 EYFNILKPFFNNK
+428 EYFDILRPFFENDQ
-441 EIIKVGHN
+441 IIKVGHN
-449 IKFDIKVLFKYDV
+449 LKFDIKVLFKYDIS
-462 VVSEPIFDTMVA
+462 VSGPLYDTMVA

-502 SLIGKKGK
+502 TLIGKKGK
-510 NQKSMRDIPID
+510 NQGSMRDVPAE
-521 EVTNYASEDADLSLQ
+521 EVTDYASEDADLALQ
-536 LKYIFDKELESNGVK
+536 LKKIFDKELNENGVK
-551 DIFHEIEIPIINVL
+551 DIFNDIEIPIINVL
-565 SDMEKEGINIDS
+565 ADMEKEGINIDS
-577 TYLNKLEQEFEKD
+577 SYLSKLDKEFEIE
-590 LNKLKKDIFNQ
+590 LSKLKGGIFEM

-614 GDILFDKLKLVSKPK
+614 GDILFEKLKLVSKPK

-641 VLSSLA
+641 VLSGLA
-647 DDHEIIRSI
+647 NEHEIIKNI

-667 TYVKSLPN
+667 TYVRSLPN
-675 EVSIRT
+675 EVNKRT
-681 NKIHTKFNQT
+681 GRIHTKFNQT

-696 RLSSNSPNLQNIPI
+696 RLSSNNPNLQNIPI
-710 RTQNGQ
+710 RTLNGQ
-716 KIRKAF
+716 KIREAF
-722 IPRNDDFELMAAD
+722 IPRSEEFELLAAD

-747 SKDQNMIGA
+747 SKDKNMVDA
-756 FINNQDIHT
+756 FIKNQDIHT
-765 ITASKIYNIKPDK
+765 ITAAKIYNVDPDD
-778 VTREQ
+778 VSREQ

-798 SAFGLSQQTNLTRSE
+798 SAFGLSQQTNLSRAE
-813 SKLMIESY
+813 SKIMIDSY
-821 FENYPGLKSYMSNQ
+821 FENYPGLKDYMSSQ
-835 IDFARTNGYVETIM
+835 IDFARNNGYVQTIM

-864 IRSGAERNAI
+864 LRSGAERNAI

-888 AMIRI
+888 AMIRV
-893 HNEFKKQSLKSKM
+893 HEKFKEQSLKSKM

-911 DELVFDVFCKEK
+911 DELVFDVYKSEK
-923 ELVQGI
+923 NI
-929 VKNTM
+929 VKTIVKDTM
-934 ESAVKLDV
+934 ESAVKLLV
-942 PLKVDLDFGKNWLEA
+942 PLKIDLEFGKNWLEA

>member
-1 MIFFHFAKLQNSCIS
+1 MENS
-16 NTEYISSYIEINF
+16 
-29 QKNLMEGSKKLF
+29 KNLF

-79 LEIIRTQKPDYLAVA
+79 FEIIRTQNPDYLAVA

-102 RSEMFTEYKSNRDK
+102 RSEMFEEYKSNRDK
-116 TPEPIILAI
+116 TPEPILVAI
-125 PYIKDILTSM
+125 PYIKEILEGM
-135 KIPILEKEGYE
+135 KIPILEKEGFE
-146 ADDVI
+146 ADDII

-159 DKNFKVYMV
+159 ENNFKVYMV

-203 DKFEID
+203 DKFEVESPD
-209 NPEQVID
+209 QVID

-258 ITGKLGE
+258 VTGKLGE
-265 KISNNK
+265 KIIDNK
-271 DLGVLS
+271 ELGVLS
-277 KKLARIILDVPID
+277 KKLAKIILDVPID
-290 YNLNDFELSK
+290 YNLDEFKLSD
-300 PDNTAVFE
+300 PDKEIVLK

-313 EFRRIKETFYKI
+313 EFRRIKETFFKI
-325 FGLDKSEKSDP
+325 FGTISSPIEEKGAEVV
-336 KKDYIQGDLFG
+336 QGDLFSETY
-347 NNVVDNSKLNL
+347 NLESNKDSLNG
-358 NKSKSYY
+358 SKSIY
-365 QRIESSDEL
+365 QRIESFEEL
-374 QYFTKKLLQQK
+374 KLLVEKMMKQE
-385 IVAFDTETEGLNS
+385 IVAFDTETEGLNA
-398 LETEIV
+398 LETDIV
-404 GISFSWEKG
+404 GISFSWQKG
-413 KGFYLPIKKDKTIQL
+413 IGYYLPIKNNKSAHEKSF
-428 EYFNILKPFFNNK
+428 EILRPFFEST

-449 IKFDIKVLFKYDV
+449 IKFDIQVLHKYNVKV
-462 VVSEPIFDTMVA
+462 SSPIYDTMVA

-510 NQKSMRDIPID
+510 NQISMRDVSID
-521 EVTNYASEDADLSLQ
+521 KITDYASEDSDITLQ
-536 LKYIFDKELESNGVK
+536 LKSIFDKEIEVNNLSK
-551 DIFHEIEIPIINVL
+551 IFYDIEIPMINVL
-565 SDMEKEGINIDS
+565 SEMETEGIKIDTS
-577 TYLNKLEQEFEKD
+577 YLEKLDKEFEED
-590 LNKLKKDIFNQ
+590 LEKLKKEIFKK

-614 GDILFDKLKLVSKPK
+614 GEILFDKLKLVSKPK

-647 DDHEIIRSI
+647 NDHKIIEDI

-675 EVSIRT
+675 EVSSLT
-681 NKIHTKFNQT
+681 NRVHSSFNQT

-696 RLSSNSPNLQNIPI
+696 RLSSNNPNLQNIPI
-710 RTQNGQ
+710 RTANGQ
-716 KIRKAF
+716 KIRRAF
-722 IPRNDDFELMAAD
+722 IPRGSDYILMAAD
-735 YSQIELRVIASI
+735 YSQIELRVIASM
-747 SKDQNMIGA
+747 SNEENMIDA
-756 FINNQDIHT
+756 FVNNQDIHT
-765 ITASKIYNIKPDK
+765 MTASKIYNVDPEN

-798 SAFGLSQQTNLTRSE
+798 SAFGLSQQTDLNRSE
-813 SKLMIESY
+813 SKVMIDNY
-821 FENYPGLKSYMSNQ
+821 FLNYPGLKKYMSDQ
-835 IDFARTNGYVETIM
+835 IDFARNNGYVETIM

-864 IRSGAERNAI
+864 LRSSSERNAI

-888 AMIRI
+888 AMINI
-893 HNEFKKQSLKSKM
+893 NSELKKQSLKSKM

-911 DELVFDVFCKEK
+911 DELVFDVHKSEK
-923 ELVQGI
+923 DQIKDI
-929 VKNTM
+929 VKTTM
-934 ESAVKLDV
+934 ESAVKLKV
-942 PLKVDLDFGKNWLEA
+942 PLKIDLEFGKNWLEA

>member
-1 MIFFHFAKLQNSCIS
+1 MENS
-16 NTEYISSYIEINF
+16 
-29 QKNLMEGSKKLF
+29 KNLF

-79 LEIIRTQKPDYLAVA
+79 FEIIRTQNPDYLAVA

-102 RSEMFTEYKSNRDK
+102 RSEMFEEYKSNRDK
-116 TPEPIILAI
+116 TPEPILVAI
-125 PYIKDILTSM
+125 PYIKEILEGM
-135 KIPILEKEGYE
+135 KIPILEKEGFE
-146 ADDVI
+146 ADDII

-159 DKNFKVYMV
+159 ENNFKVYMV

-203 DKFEID
+203 DKFEVESPD
-209 NPEQVID
+209 QVID

-258 ITGKLGE
+258 VTGKLGE
-265 KISNNK
+265 KIIENK
-271 DLGVLS
+271 ELGVLS
-277 KKLARIILDVPID
+277 KKLAKIILDVPID
-290 YNLNDFELSK
+290 YNLDEFKLSD
-300 PDNTAVFE
+300 PDKEIVLK

-313 EFRRIKETFYKI
+313 EFRRIKETFFKI
-325 FGLDKSEKSDP
+325 FGTNSSQLEEKGAEV
-336 KKDYIQGDLFG
+336 IQGDLFSETY
-347 NNVVDNSKLNL
+347 NLESNKDSLND
-358 NKSKSYY
+358 SKSIY
-365 QRIESSDEL
+365 QRIESFEEL
-374 QYFTKKLLQQK
+374 KLLVEKMMKQE
-385 IVAFDTETEGLNS
+385 IVAFDTETEGLNA
-398 LETEIV
+398 LETDIV
-404 GISFSWEKG
+404 GISFSWQKG
-413 KGFYLPIKKDKTIQL
+413 IGYYLPIKNNKSAHEKSF
-428 EYFNILKPFFNNK
+428 EILRPFFEST

-449 IKFDIKVLFKYDV
+449 IKFDIQVLHKYNVKV
-462 VVSEPIFDTMVA
+462 SSPIYDTMVA

-510 NQKSMRDIPID
+510 NQISMRDVSID
-521 EVTNYASEDADLSLQ
+521 KITDYASEDADITLQ
-536 LKYIFDKELESNGVK
+536 LKSIFDKEIEVNNLGK
-551 DIFHEIEIPIINVL
+551 IFYDIEIPMINVL
-565 SDMEKEGINIDS
+565 SEMETEGIKIDTS
-577 TYLNKLEQEFEKD
+577 YLEKLDKEFEED
-590 LNKLKKDIFNQ
+590 LEKLKKEIFKK

-614 GDILFDKLKLVSKPK
+614 GEILFDKLKLVSKPK

-647 DDHEIIRSI
+647 NDHKIIEDI

-675 EVSIRT
+675 EVSSLT
-681 NKIHTKFNQT
+681 NRVHSSFNQT

-696 RLSSNSPNLQNIPI
+696 RLSSNNPNLQNIPI
-710 RTQNGQ
+710 RTANGQ
-716 KIRKAF
+716 KIRRAF
-722 IPRNDDFELMAAD
+722 IPRGSDYILMAAD
-735 YSQIELRVIASI
+735 YSQIELRVIASM
-747 SKDQNMIGA
+747 SNEENMIDA
-756 FINNQDIHT
+756 FVNNQDIHT
-765 ITASKIYNIKPDK
+765 MTASKIYNVDPEN

-798 SAFGLSQQTNLTRSE
+798 SAFGLSQQTDLNRSE
-813 SKLMIESY
+813 SKVMIDNY
-821 FENYPGLKSYMSNQ
+821 FLNYPGLKKYMSDQ
-835 IDFARTNGYVETIM
+835 IDFARNNGYVETIM

-864 IRSGAERNAI
+864 LRSSSERNAI

-888 AMIRI
+888 AMINI
-893 HNEFKKQSLKSKM
+893 NSELKKQSLKSKM

-911 DELVFDVFCKEK
+911 DELVFDVHKSEK
-923 ELVQGI
+923 DQIKDI
-929 VKNTM
+929 VKTTM
-934 ESAVKLDV
+934 ESAVKLKV
-942 PLKVDLDFGKNWLEA
+942 PLKIDLEFGKNWLEA

>member
-1 MIFFHFAKLQNSCIS
+1 MENS
-16 NTEYISSYIEINF
+16 
-29 QKNLMEGSKKLF
+29 KNLF

-79 LEIIRTQKPDYLAVA
+79 FEIIRTQNPDYLAVA

-102 RSEMFTEYKSNRDK
+102 RSEMFEEYKSNRDK
-116 TPEPIILAI
+116 TPEPILVAI
-125 PYIKDILTSM
+125 PYIKKILEGM
-135 KIPILEKEGYE
+135 KIPILEKEGFE
-146 ADDVI
+146 ADDII

-159 DKNFKVYMV
+159 ENNFKVYMV

-179 DNIFLCKPAR
+179 NNIFLCKPAR

-203 DKFEID
+203 DKFEIESPD
-209 NPEQVID
+209 QVID

-258 ITGKLGE
+258 VTGKLGE
-265 KISNNK
+265 KITENK
-271 DLGVLS
+271 ELGVLS
-277 KKLARIILDVPID
+277 KKLAKIILDVPID
-290 YNLNDFELSK
+290 YNLDEFKLSD
-300 PDNTAVFE
+300 PDKEIVLK

-313 EFRRIKETFYKI
+313 EFRRIKETFFKI
-325 FGLDKSEKSDP
+325 FGTNSSQIEEKGAEVVQGNLFSETYNLESN
-336 KKDYIQGDLFG
+336 KD
-347 NNVVDNSKLNL
+347 SLND
-358 NKSKSYY
+358 SKSIY
-365 QRIESSDEL
+365 QRIESFEEL
-374 QYFTKKLLQQK
+374 KLLVEKMMKQE
-385 IVAFDTETEGLNS
+385 IVAFDTETEGLNA
-398 LETEIV
+398 LETDIV
-404 GISFSWEKG
+404 GISFSWQKG
-413 KGFYLPIKKDKTIQL
+413 IGYYLPIKNNKSAHEKSF
-428 EYFNILKPFFNNK
+428 EILRPFFEST

-449 IKFDIKVLFKYDV
+449 IKFDIQVLHKYNVKV
-462 VVSEPIFDTMVA
+462 SSPIYDTMVA

-510 NQKSMRDIPID
+510 NQISMRDVSID
-521 EVTNYASEDADLSLQ
+521 KITDYASEDSDITLQ
-536 LKYIFDKELESNGVK
+536 LKSIFDKEIEVNNLSK
-551 DIFHEIEIPIINVL
+551 IFYDIEIPMINVL
-565 SDMEKEGINIDS
+565 SEMETEGIKIDTS
-577 TYLNKLEQEFEKD
+577 YLEKLDKEFEED
-590 LNKLKKDIFNQ
+590 LEKLKKEIFKK

-614 GDILFDKLKLVSKPK
+614 GEILFDKLKLVSKPK

-647 DDHEIIRSI
+647 NDHKIIEDI

-675 EVSIRT
+675 EVSSLT
-681 NKIHTKFNQT
+681 NRVHSSFNQT

-696 RLSSNSPNLQNIPI
+696 RLSSNNPNLQNIPI
-710 RTQNGQ
+710 RTANGQ
-716 KIRKAF
+716 KIRRAF
-722 IPRNDDFELMAAD
+722 IPRNSDFILMAAD

-747 SKDQNMIGA
+747 SNEENMIDA
-756 FINNQDIHT
+756 FVNNQDIHT
-765 ITASKIYNIKPDK
+765 MTASKIYNVDPEN

-798 SAFGLSQQTNLTRSE
+798 SAFGLSQQTDLNRSE
-813 SKLMIESY
+813 SKVMIDNY
-821 FENYPGLKSYMSNQ
+821 FLNYPGLKKYMSDQ
-835 IDFARTNGYVETIM
+835 IDFARNNGYVETIM

-864 IRSGAERNAI
+864 LRSSSERNAI

-888 AMIRI
+888 AMINI
-893 HNEFKKQSLKSKM
+893 NSELKKQSLKSKM

-911 DELVFDVFCKEK
+911 DELVFDVYKSEK
-923 ELVQGI
+923 DQIKDI
-929 VKNTM
+929 VKTTM
-934 ESAVKLDV
+934 ESAVKLKV
-942 PLKVDLDFGKNWLEA
+942 PLKIDLEFGKNWLEA

>member
-1 MIFFHFAKLQNSCIS
+1 MENS
-16 NTEYISSYIEINF
+16 
-29 QKNLMEGSKKLF
+29 KNLF

-79 LEIIRTQKPDYLAVA
+79 FEIIRTQNPDYLAVA

-102 RSEMFTEYKSNRDK
+102 RSEMFEEYKSNRDK
-116 TPEPIILAI
+116 TPEPILVAI
-125 PYIKDILTSM
+125 PYIKEILEGM
-135 KIPILEKEGYE
+135 KIPILEKEGFE
-146 ADDVI
+146 ADDII

-159 DKNFKVYMV
+159 ENNFKVYMV

-179 DNIFLCKPAR
+179 HNIFLCKPAR

-203 DKFEID
+203 DKFEVESPD
-209 NPEQVID
+209 QVID

-258 ITGKLGE
+258 VTGKLGE
-265 KISNNK
+265 KIIENK
-271 DLGVLS
+271 ELGVLS
-277 KKLARIILDVPID
+277 KKLAKIILDVPID
-290 YNLNDFELSK
+290 YNLDEFKLSD
-300 PDNTAVFE
+300 PDKEIVLK

-313 EFRRIKETFYKI
+313 EFRRIKETFFKI
-325 FGLDKSEKSDP
+325 FGTNSSQLEEKGAEV
-336 KKDYIQGDLFG
+336 IQGDLFSETY
-347 NNVVDNSKLNL
+347 NLESNKDSLND
-358 NKSKSYY
+358 SKSIY
-365 QRIESSDEL
+365 QRIESFEEL
-374 QYFTKKLLQQK
+374 KLLVEKMMKQE
-385 IVAFDTETEGLNS
+385 IVAFDTETEGLNA
-398 LETEIV
+398 LETDIV
-404 GISFSWEKG
+404 GISFSWQKG
-413 KGFYLPIKKDKTIQL
+413 IGYYLPIKNNKSVHEKSF
-428 EYFNILKPFFNNK
+428 EILRPFFEST

-449 IKFDIKVLFKYDV
+449 IKFDIQVLHKYNIKV
-462 VVSEPIFDTMVA
+462 SSPIYDTMVA

-510 NQKSMRDIPID
+510 NQISMRDVSID
-521 EVTNYASEDADLSLQ
+521 KITNYASEDADITLQ
-536 LKYIFDKELESNGVK
+536 LKGIFDKEIEVNNLNK
-551 DIFHEIEIPIINVL
+551 IFYDIEIPMISVL
-565 SDMEKEGINIDS
+565 SEMETEGIKIDTS
-577 TYLNKLEQEFEKD
+577 YLEKLDKEFEED
-590 LNKLKKDIFNQ
+590 LGKLKKEIFKK

-614 GDILFDKLKLVSKPK
+614 GEILFDKLKLVSKPK

-647 DDHEIIRSI
+647 NDHKIIEDI

-675 EVSIRT
+675 EVSSLT
-681 NKIHTKFNQT
+681 NRVHSSFNQT

-696 RLSSNSPNLQNIPI
+696 RLSSNNPNLQNIPI
-710 RTQNGQ
+710 RTANGQ
-716 KIRKAF
+716 KIRRAF
-722 IPRNDDFELMAAD
+722 IPRNSDYTLMAAD
-735 YSQIELRVIASI
+735 YSQIELRVIASM
-747 SKDQNMIGA
+747 SNEENMIDA
-756 FINNQDIHT
+756 FVNNQDIHT
-765 ITASKIYNIKPDK
+765 MTASKIYNVDPEN

-798 SAFGLSQQTNLTRSE
+798 SAFGLSQQTDLNRSE
-813 SKLMIESY
+813 SKVMIDNY
-821 FENYPGLKSYMSNQ
+821 FLNYPGLKKYMSDQ
-835 IDFARTNGYVETIM
+835 IDFARNNGYVETIM

-864 IRSGAERNAI
+864 LRSGAERNAI

-888 AMIRI
+888 AMINI
-893 HNEFKKQSLKSKM
+893 NSELKKQSLKSKM

-911 DELVFDVFCKEK
+911 DELVFDVHKSEK
-923 ELVQGI
+923 DQIKDI
-929 VKNTM
+929 VKTTM
-934 ESAVKLDV
+934 ESAVKLKV
-942 PLKVDLDFGKNWLEA
+942 PLKIDLEFGKNWLEA

>member
-1 MIFFHFAKLQNSCIS
+1 MENS
-16 NTEYISSYIEINF
+16 
-29 QKNLMEGSKKLF
+29 KNLF

-79 LEIIRTQKPDYLAVA
+79 FEIIRTQNPDYLAVA

-102 RSEMFTEYKSNRDK
+102 RSEMFEEYKSNRDK
-116 TPEPIILAI
+116 TPEPILVAI
-125 PYIKDILTSM
+125 PYIKKILEGM
-135 KIPILEKEGYE
+135 KIPILEKEGFE
-146 ADDVI
+146 ADDII

-159 DKNFKVYMV
+159 ENNFKVYMV

-203 DKFEID
+203 DKFEVESPD
-209 NPEQVID
+209 QVID

-258 ITGKLGE
+258 VTGKLGE
-265 KISNNK
+265 KIIENK
-271 DLGVLS
+271 ELGVLS
-277 KKLARIILDVPID
+277 KKLAKIILDVPID
-290 YNLNDFELSK
+290 YNLDEFKLSD
-300 PDNTAVFE
+300 PDKEIVLK

-313 EFRRIKETFYKI
+313 EFRRIKETFFKI
-325 FGLDKSEKSDP
+325 FGTNSSPIKEKGAEVV
-336 KKDYIQGDLFG
+336 QGDLFSETY
-347 NNVVDNSKLNL
+347 NLESNKDSLNG
-358 NKSKSYY
+358 SKSIY
-365 QRIESSDEL
+365 QRIESFEEL
-374 QYFTKKLLQQK
+374 KLLVEKMMKQE
-385 IVAFDTETEGLNS
+385 IVAFDTETEGLNA
-398 LETEIV
+398 LETDIV
-404 GISFSWEKG
+404 GISFSWQKG
-413 KGFYLPIKKDKTIQL
+413 IGYYLPIKNNKSAHEKSF
-428 EYFNILKPFFNNK
+428 EILRPFFEST

-449 IKFDIKVLFKYDV
+449 IKFDIQVLHKYNVKV
-462 VVSEPIFDTMVA
+462 SSPIYDTMVA

-510 NQKSMRDIPID
+510 NQISMRDVSID
-521 EVTNYASEDADLSLQ
+521 KITDYASEDADITLQ
-536 LKYIFDKELESNGVK
+536 LKSIFDKEIEVNNLSK
-551 DIFHEIEIPIINVL
+551 IFYDIEIPMINVL
-565 SDMEKEGINIDS
+565 SEMETEGIKIDTS
-577 TYLNKLEQEFEKD
+577 YLEKLDKEFEED
-590 LNKLKKDIFNQ
+590 LEKLKKEIFKK

-614 GDILFDKLKLVSKPK
+614 GEILFDKLKLVSKPK

-647 DDHEIIRSI
+647 NDHKIIEDI

-675 EVSIRT
+675 EVSSLT
-681 NKIHTKFNQT
+681 NRVHSSFNQT

-696 RLSSNSPNLQNIPI
+696 RLSSNNPNLQNIPI
-710 RTQNGQ
+710 RTANGQ
-716 KIRKAF
+716 KIRRAF
-722 IPRNDDFELMAAD
+722 IPRGSDYILMAAD
-735 YSQIELRVIASI
+735 YSQIELRVIASM
-747 SKDQNMIGA
+747 SNEKNMIDA
-756 FINNQDIHT
+756 FVNNQDIHT
-765 ITASKIYNIKPDK
+765 MTASKIYNVDPEN

-798 SAFGLSQQTNLTRSE
+798 SAFGLSQQTDLNRSE
-813 SKLMIESY
+813 SKVMIDNY
-821 FENYPGLKSYMSNQ
+821 FINYPGLKKYMSDQ
-835 IDFARTNGYVETIM
+835 IDFARNNGYVETIM

-864 IRSGAERNAI
+864 LRSSSERNAI

-888 AMIRI
+888 AMINI
-893 HNEFKKQSLKSKM
+893 NSELKKQSLKSKM

-911 DELVFDVFCKEK
+911 DELVFDVHKSEK
-923 ELVQGI
+923 DQIKDI
-929 VKNTM
+929 VKTTM
-934 ESAVKLDV
+934 ESAVKLKV
-942 PLKVDLDFGKNWLEA
+942 PLKIDLEFGKNWLEA

>member
-1 MIFFHFAKLQNSCIS
+1 MENS
-16 NTEYISSYIEINF
+16 
-29 QKNLMEGSKKLF
+29 KNLF

-79 LEIIRTQKPDYLAVA
+79 FEIIRTQNPDYLAVA

-102 RSEMFTEYKSNRDK
+102 RSEMFEEYKSNRDK
-116 TPEPIILAI
+116 TPEPILVAI
-125 PYIKDILTSM
+125 PYIKEILEGM
-135 KIPILEKEGYE
+135 KIPILEKEGFE
-146 ADDVI
+146 ADDII

-159 DKNFKVYMV
+159 ENNFKVYMV

-203 DKFEID
+203 DKFEVESPD
-209 NPEQVID
+209 QVID

-258 ITGKLGE
+258 VTGKLGE
-265 KISNNK
+265 KIIENK
-271 DLGVLS
+271 ELGVLS
-277 KKLARIILDVPID
+277 KKLAKIILDVPID
-290 YNLNDFELSK
+290 YNLDEFKLSD
-300 PDNTAVFE
+300 PDKEIVLK

-313 EFRRIKETFYKI
+313 EFRRIKETFFKI
-325 FGLDKSEKSDP
+325 FGTNSNQLEEKGAEVV
-336 KKDYIQGDLFG
+336 QGDLFSETY
-347 NNVVDNSKLNL
+347 NLESNKDSLND
-358 NKSKSYY
+358 SKSIY
-365 QRIESSDEL
+365 QRIESFEEL
-374 QYFTKKLLQQK
+374 KLLVEKMMKQE
-385 IVAFDTETEGLNS
+385 IVAFDTETEGLNA
-398 LETEIV
+398 LETDIV
-404 GISFSWEKG
+404 GISFSWQKG
-413 KGFYLPIKKDKTIQL
+413 IGYYLPVKNNKSVHEKSF
-428 EYFNILKPFFNNK
+428 EILKPFFEST

-449 IKFDIKVLFKYDV
+449 IKFDIQVLHKYNVKV
-462 VVSEPIFDTMVA
+462 SSPIYDTMVA

-510 NQKSMRDIPID
+510 NQISMRDVSID
-521 EVTNYASEDADLSLQ
+521 KITDYASEDADITLQ
-536 LKYIFDKELESNGVK
+536 LKSIFDKEIKVNNLGK
-551 DIFHEIEIPIINVL
+551 IFYDIEIPMINVL
-565 SDMEKEGINIDS
+565 SEMETEGIKID
-577 TYLNKLEQEFEKD
+577 TRYLEKLDKEFEED
-590 LNKLKKDIFNQ
+590 LEKLKKEIFKK

-614 GDILFDKLKLVSKPK
+614 GEILFDKLKLVSKPK

-647 DDHEIIRSI
+647 NDHKIIEDI

-675 EVSIRT
+675 EVSSLT
-681 NKIHTKFNQT
+681 NRVHSSFNQT

-696 RLSSNSPNLQNIPI
+696 RLSSNNPNLQNIPI
-710 RTQNGQ
+710 RTANGQ
-716 KIRKAF
+716 KIRRAF
-722 IPRNDDFELMAAD
+722 IPRGSDYILMAAD
-735 YSQIELRVIASI
+735 YSQIELRVIASM
-747 SKDQNMIGA
+747 SNEKNMIDA
-756 FINNQDIHT
+756 FVNNQDIHT
-765 ITASKIYNIKPDK
+765 MTASKIYNVDPEN

-798 SAFGLSQQTNLTRSE
+798 SAFGLSQQTDLNRSE
-813 SKLMIESY
+813 SKVMIDNY
-821 FENYPGLKSYMSNQ
+821 FLNYPGLKKYMSDQ
-835 IDFARTNGYVETIM
+835 IDFARNNGYVETIM

-864 IRSGAERNAI
+864 LRSSSERNAI

-888 AMIRI
+888 AMINI
-893 HNEFKKQSLKSKM
+893 NSELKKQSLKSKM

-911 DELVFDVFCKEK
+911 DELVFDVHKSEK
-923 ELVQGI
+923 DQIKDI
-929 VKNTM
+929 VKTTM
-934 ESAVKLDV
+934 ESAVKLKV
-942 PLKVDLDFGKNWLEA
+942 PLKIDLEFGKNWLEA

>member
-1 MIFFHFAKLQNSCIS
+1 MENS
-16 NTEYISSYIEINF
+16 
-29 QKNLMEGSKKLF
+29 KNLF

-79 LEIIRTQKPDYLAVA
+79 FEIIRTQNPDYLAVA

-102 RSEMFTEYKSNRDK
+102 RSEMFEEYKSNRDK
-116 TPEPIILAI
+116 TPEPILVAI
-125 PYIKDILTSM
+125 PYIKKILEGM
-135 KIPILEKEGYE
+135 KIPILEKEGFE
-146 ADDVI
+146 ADDII

-159 DKNFKVYMV
+159 ENNFKVYMV

-179 DNIFLCKPAR
+179 HNIFLCKPAR
-189 MGNSMEIWGVDEVK
+189 MGNSMEVWGVDEVK
-203 DKFEID
+203 DKFEVESPD
-209 NPEQVID
+209 QVID

-258 ITGKLGE
+258 VTGKLGE
-265 KISNNK
+265 KIIENK
-271 DLGVLS
+271 ELGVLS
-277 KKLARIILDVPID
+277 KKLAKIILDVPID
-290 YNLNDFELSK
+290 YNLDEFKLSD
-300 PDNTAVFE
+300 PDKEIVLK

-313 EFRRIKETFYKI
+313 EFRRIKETFFKI
-325 FGLDKSEKSDP
+325 FGTISSPIEEKGAEVV
-336 KKDYIQGDLFG
+336 QGDLFSETY
-347 NNVVDNSKLNL
+347 NLESNKDSLND
-358 NKSKSYY
+358 SKSIY
-365 QRIESSDEL
+365 QRIESFEEL
-374 QYFTKKLLQQK
+374 KLLVEKMMKQE
-385 IVAFDTETEGLNS
+385 IVAFDTETEGLNA
-398 LETEIV
+398 LETDIV
-404 GISFSWEKG
+404 GISFSWQKG
-413 KGFYLPIKKDKTIQL
+413 IGYYLPIKNNKSAHEKSF
-428 EYFNILKPFFNNK
+428 EILRPFFEST

-449 IKFDIKVLFKYDV
+449 IKFDIQVLHKYNVKV
-462 VVSEPIFDTMVA
+462 SSPIYDTMVA

-510 NQKSMRDIPID
+510 NQISMRDVSID
-521 EVTNYASEDADLSLQ
+521 KITDYASEDADITLQ
-536 LKYIFDKELESNGVK
+536 LKSIFDKEIEVNNLSK
-551 DIFHEIEIPIINVL
+551 IFYNIEIPMINVL
-565 SDMEKEGINIDS
+565 SEMETEGIKIDTS
-577 TYLNKLEQEFEKD
+577 YLEKLDKEFEED
-590 LNKLKKDIFNQ
+590 LEKLKKEIFKK

-614 GDILFDKLKLVSKPK
+614 GEILFDKLKLVSKPK

-647 DDHEIIRSI
+647 NDHKIIEDI

-675 EVSIRT
+675 EVSSLT
-681 NKIHTKFNQT
+681 NRVHSSFNQT

-696 RLSSNSPNLQNIPI
+696 RLSSNNPNLQNIPI
-710 RTQNGQ
+710 RTANGQ
-716 KIRKAF
+716 KIRRAF
-722 IPRNDDFELMAAD
+722 IPRGSDYILMAAD
-735 YSQIELRVIASI
+735 YSQIELRVIASM
-747 SKDQNMIGA
+747 SNEKNMIDA
-756 FINNQDIHT
+756 FVNNQDIHT
-765 ITASKIYNIKPDK
+765 MTASKIYNVDPEN

-798 SAFGLSQQTNLTRSE
+798 SAFGLSQQTDLNRSE
-813 SKLMIESY
+813 SKVMIDNY
-821 FENYPGLKSYMSNQ
+821 FLNYPGLKKYMSDQ
-835 IDFARTNGYVETIM
+835 IDFARNNGYVETIM

-864 IRSGAERNAI
+864 LRSSSERNAI

-888 AMIRI
+888 AMINI
-893 HNEFKKQSLKSKM
+893 NSELKKQSLKSKM

-911 DELVFDVFCKEK
+911 DELVFDVHKSEK
-923 ELVQGI
+923 DQIKDI
-929 VKNTM
+929 VKTTM
-934 ESAVKLDV
+934 ESAVKLKV
-942 PLKVDLDFGKNWLEA
+942 PLKIDLEFGKNWLEA

>member
-1 MIFFHFAKLQNSCIS
+1 MENS
-16 NTEYISSYIEINF
+16 
-29 QKNLMEGSKKLF
+29 KNLF

-79 LEIIRTQKPDYLAVA
+79 FEIIRTQNPDYLAVA

-102 RSEMFTEYKSNRDK
+102 RSEMFEEYKSNRDK
-116 TPEPIILAI
+116 TPEPILVAI
-125 PYIKDILTSM
+125 PYIKKILEGM
-135 KIPILEKEGYE
+135 KIPILEKEGFE
-146 ADDVI
+146 ADDII

-159 DKNFKVYMV
+159 ENNFKVYMV

-203 DKFEID
+203 DKFEVESPD
-209 NPEQVID
+209 QVID

-258 ITGKLGE
+258 VTGKLGE
-265 KISNNK
+265 KIIENK
-271 DLGVLS
+271 ELGVLS
-277 KKLARIILDVPID
+277 KKLAKIILDVPID
-290 YNLNDFELSK
+290 YNLDEFKLSD
-300 PDNTAVFE
+300 PDKEIVLK

-313 EFRRIKETFYKI
+313 EFRRIKETFFKI
-325 FGLDKSEKSDP
+325 FGTISSPIEEKGAEVV
-336 KKDYIQGDLFG
+336 QGDLFSETY
-347 NNVVDNSKLNL
+347 NLESNKDSLND
-358 NKSKSYY
+358 SKSIY
-365 QRIESSDEL
+365 QRIESFEEL
-374 QYFTKKLLQQK
+374 KLLVEKMMKQE
-385 IVAFDTETEGLNS
+385 IVAFDTETEGLNA
-398 LETEIV
+398 LETDIV
-404 GISFSWEKG
+404 GISFSWQKG
-413 KGFYLPIKKDKTIQL
+413 IGYYLPIKNNKSAHEKSF
-428 EYFNILKPFFNNK
+428 EILRPFFEST

-449 IKFDIKVLFKYDV
+449 IKFDIQVLHKYNVKV
-462 VVSEPIFDTMVA
+462 SSPIYDTMVA

-510 NQKSMRDIPID
+510 NQISMRDVSID
-521 EVTNYASEDADLSLQ
+521 KITDYASEDADITLQ
-536 LKYIFDKELESNGVK
+536 LKSIFDKEIEVNNLGK
-551 DIFHEIEIPIINVL
+551 IFYDIEIPMINVL
-565 SDMEKEGINIDS
+565 SEMETEGIKIDTS
-577 TYLNKLEQEFEKD
+577 YLEKLDKEFEED
-590 LNKLKKDIFNQ
+590 LEKLKKEIFKK

-614 GDILFDKLKLVSKPK
+614 GEILFDKLKLVSKPK

-647 DDHEIIRSI
+647 NDHKIIEDI

-675 EVSIRT
+675 EVSSLT
-681 NKIHTKFNQT
+681 NRVHSSFNQT

-696 RLSSNSPNLQNIPI
+696 RLSSNNPNLQNIPI
-710 RTQNGQ
+710 RTANGQ
-716 KIRKAF
+716 KIRRAF
-722 IPRNDDFELMAAD
+722 IPRGSDYILMAAD
-735 YSQIELRVIASI
+735 YSQIELRVIASM
-747 SKDQNMIGA
+747 SNEKNMIDA
-756 FINNQDIHT
+756 FVNNQDIHT
-765 ITASKIYNIKPDK
+765 MTASKIYNVDPEN

-798 SAFGLSQQTNLTRSE
+798 SAFGLSQQTDLNRSE
-813 SKLMIESY
+813 SKVMIDNY
-821 FENYPGLKSYMSNQ
+821 FLNYPGLKKYMSDQ
-835 IDFARTNGYVETIM
+835 IDFARNNGYVETIM

-864 IRSGAERNAI
+864 LRSSSERNAI

-888 AMIRI
+888 AMINI
-893 HNEFKKQSLKSKM
+893 NSELKKQSLKSKM

-911 DELVFDVFCKEK
+911 DELVFDVHKSEK
-923 ELVQGI
+923 DQIKDI
-929 VKNTM
+929 VKTTM
-934 ESAVKLDV
+934 ESAVKLKV
-942 PLKVDLDFGKNWLEA
+942 PLKIDLEFGKNWLEA

>member
-1 MIFFHFAKLQNSCIS
+1 MENS
-16 NTEYISSYIEINF
+16 
-29 QKNLMEGSKKLF
+29 KNLF

-79 LEIIRTQKPDYLAVA
+79 FEIIRTQNPDYLAVA

-102 RSEMFTEYKSNRDK
+102 RSEMFEEYKSNRDK
-116 TPEPIILAI
+116 TPEPILVAI
-125 PYIKDILTSM
+125 PYIKEILEGM
-135 KIPILEKEGYE
+135 KIPILEKEGFE
-146 ADDVI
+146 ADDII

-159 DKNFKVYMV
+159 ENNFKVYMV

-179 DNIFLCKPAR
+179 HNIFLCKPAR
-189 MGNSMEIWGVDEVK
+189 MGNSMEVWGVDEVK
-203 DKFEID
+203 DKFEVESPD
-209 NPEQVID
+209 QVID

-258 ITGKLGE
+258 VTGKLGE
-265 KISNNK
+265 KIIENK
-271 DLGVLS
+271 ELGVLS
-277 KKLARIILDVPID
+277 KKLAKIILDVPID
-290 YNLNDFELSK
+290 YNLDEFKLSN
-300 PDNTAVFE
+300 PDKEIVLK

-313 EFRRIKETFYKI
+313 EFRRIKETFFKI
-325 FGLDKSEKSDP
+325 FGTNSSQLEEKGAEVV
-336 KKDYIQGDLFG
+336 QGDLFSETY
-347 NNVVDNSKLNL
+347 NLESNKDSLND
-358 NKSKSYY
+358 SKSIY
-365 QRIESSDEL
+365 QRIESFEEL
-374 QYFTKKLLQQK
+374 KLFVEKMMKQE
-385 IVAFDTETEGLNS
+385 IVAFDTETEGLNA
-398 LETEIV
+398 LETDIV
-404 GISFSWEKG
+404 GISFSWQKGLGYYLAIKNNKSVHEKT
-413 KGFYLPIKKDKTIQL
+413 F
-428 EYFNILKPFFNNK
+428 EILKPFFEST

-449 IKFDIKVLFKYDV
+449 IKFDIQVLHKYNVKV
-462 VVSEPIFDTMVA
+462 SSPIYDTMVA

-510 NQKSMRDIPID
+510 NQISMRDVSID
-521 EVTNYASEDADLSLQ
+521 KITDYASEDADITLQ
-536 LKYIFDKELESNGVK
+536 LKSVFDKEIEVNNLGK
-551 DIFHEIEIPIINVL
+551 IFYDIEIPMINVL
-565 SDMEKEGINIDS
+565 SEMETEGIKIDTS
-577 TYLNKLEQEFEKD
+577 YLEKLDKEFEED
-590 LNKLKKDIFNQ
+590 LEKLKKEIFKK

-614 GDILFDKLKLVSKPK
+614 GEILFDKLKLVSKPK

-641 VLSSLA
+641 VLSNLA
-647 DDHEIIRSI
+647 NDHKIIEDI

-675 EVSIRT
+675 EVSNLT
-681 NKIHTKFNQT
+681 NRVHSSFNQT

-696 RLSSNSPNLQNIPI
+696 RLSSNNPNLQNIPI
-710 RTQNGQ
+710 RTANGQ
-716 KIRKAF
+716 KIRRAF
-722 IPRNDDFELMAAD
+722 IPRASDYILMAAD
-735 YSQIELRVIASI
+735 YSQIELRVIASM
-747 SKDQNMIGA
+747 SNEKNMIDA
-756 FINNQDIHT
+756 FVNNQDIHT
-765 ITASKIYNIKPDK
+765 MTASKIYNVDPEN

-798 SAFGLSQQTNLTRSE
+798 SAFGLSQQTDLNRSE
-813 SKLMIESY
+813 SKVMIDNY
-821 FENYPGLKSYMSNQ
+821 FLNYPGLKKYMSDQ
-835 IDFARTNGYVETIM
+835 IDFARNNGYVETIM

-864 IRSGAERNAI
+864 LRSSSERNAI

-888 AMIRI
+888 AMINI
-893 HNEFKKQSLKSKM
+893 NSELKKQSLKSKM

-911 DELVFDVFCKEK
+911 DELVFDVHNSEK
-923 ELVQGI
+923 DRIQDI
-929 VKNTM
+929 VKTTM
-934 ESAVKLDV
+934 ESAVKLKV
-942 PLKVDLDFGKNWLEA
+942 PLKIDLEFGKNWLEA